1 MKINNSKIILAKFQ
15 DLLKG
20 TNGKSKLLSDKFC
33 SVLEE
38 IPELISFIN
47 EKNKN
52 ISKVILEDLS
62 QEMEIKE
69 YNSGNFIKKVL
80 GKIDDFYMIL
90 SGKVLEFEI
99 KYIRTNMTFKEY
111 ILFLTRL
118 YLLKEEHLYK
128 DCIEKNKENFPI
140 TTFYNYK
147 KNNCKIEN
155 EKNNLESNKDIDI
168 NVISL
173 CNDINTINFNY
184 KEELKKI
191 KNNIKKSEWK
201 KQKHKLKNE
210 NTNYDIMINSFFE
223 LYNHNI
229 NVNAHFLPNETKYSV
244 LIPLFT
250 NKRILEPI
258 SFIGDLNKPQK
269 MKNYKGYIC
278 LNQCFVV
285 YLDKNSI
292 NQNRLIYK
300 VSNRTKC
307 DIIMEKLFK
316 SHYLFKH
323 MNIEF
328 LNNNFAKYLEMITLK
343 KNDILFRQ
351 NEPYKGIYLIT
362 KGSFE
367 LKTNRA
373 YNELN
378 DLNFAILHSL
388 DSYPQYVN
396 NIKNDHINN
405 NKSYSFDKSD
415 QKKLKN
421 YLFGYYNYNSNKN
434 NIMKNPLFSEKA
446 KEKKDIIFCVY
457 KENDILGLG
466 EVYDSKTKINLFTA
480 TCISD
485 EAELFYC
492 PNEILNGLIVDDNI
506 YNKFGTIIEG
516 KTNTFIRCISKY
528 KYIFEKKI
536 EYLINERKNKNKFR
550 NTQMKSF
557 ETIINSVDKNYRRK
571 LICNSS
577 SEYNILQP
585 DNINVK
591 MSIDESN
598 NNNLFQKLKEDKNY
612 VSRIHNLFVKT
623 PRDKPNHIDPKQN
636 ANILVKQGAS
646 NDNNNNIKI
655 SNNRD
660 NPTTLINKFLSLNE
674 NNKEHPHKRLFL
686 VNRYN
691 QNHKNEMPKASSS
704 FFNDNVGIKQRMAEM
719 SRYYSGK
726 SIERN
731 TKHSIISYMDNIY
744 LKNKDSDILDN
755 IDNNKSKNK
764 KELMH
769 KIKERCLS
777 ANKHD
782 GSDKK
787 RILSQNTKSIKNI
800 YQTLKFDDY
809 NKYNKNIRPFSSQN
823 KNIILTQKKLNNNK
837 HKKITIN
844 KFLPTSLFPFVSNSN
859 GNL

>member
-20 TNGKSKLLSDKFC
+20 TNGKTKLLADQFC
-33 SVLEE
+33 AVLEE

-52 ISKVILEDLS
+52 ISKIILEDLS
-62 QEMEIKE
+62 QGMEIKE
-69 YNSGNFIKKVL
+69 YNSGNFIKKVF

-90 SGKVLEFEI
+90 SGKILEFEI

-111 ILFLTRL
+111 ILFLTRI

-128 DCIEKNKENFPI
+128 DCIEKNKENFPVA
-140 TTFYNYK
+140 TFYNYK

-155 EKNNLESNKDIDI
+155 EKNNLESNKDNDI
-168 NVISL
+168 NIISL

-191 KNNIKKSEWK
+191 KNNIKKSEWRK
-201 KQKHKLKNE
+201 EKHKLKNE

-229 NVNAHFLPNETKYSV
+229 NVNANFLPNETKYSV
-244 LIPLFT
+244 LIPLFIK
-250 NKRILEPI
+250 KRILEPI

-285 YLDKNSI
+285 YLDKNSL

-300 VSNRTKC
+300 LSNQTKC

-316 SHYLFKH
+316 SHYIFKN
-323 MNIEF
+323 MNIQF
-328 LNNNFAKYLEMITLK
+328 LKNNFAKYLEMITLK
-343 KNDILFRQ
+343 KNDSLFRQ
-351 NEPYKGIYLIT
+351 NEPYKGIYIIA

-367 LKTNRA
+367 LKTNRT

-378 DLNFAILHSL
+378 DLNFTVLHSL

-405 NKSYSFDKSD
+405 NKSYSFDKRE
-415 QKKLKN
+415 KKKIKN

-434 NIMKNPLFSEKA
+434 TIMKSPLFAEKA

-480 TCISD
+480 TCITN
-485 EAELFYC
+485 EAELFFC
-492 PNEILNGLIVDDNI
+492 PNEILNGIIADDNVLQ
-506 YNKFGTIIEG
+506 KFGTIIEE
-516 KTNTFIRCISKY
+516 KTNAFVRCISKY
-528 KYIFEKKI
+528 KYLFEKKI

-550 NTQMKSF
+550 NEQLKNFEIIYNSF
-557 ETIINSVDKNYRRK
+557 DKKNRRK
-571 LICNSS
+571 LMCNSS

-585 DNINVK
+585 DNKNIK
-591 MSIDESN
+591 ISIDEN
-598 NNNLFQKLKEDKNY
+598 NKNNNLFQKLKEDKNY
-612 VSRIHNLFVKT
+612 VSRIHNLFIKT
-623 PRDKPNHIDPKQN
+623 PRENQNLIDSKQN
-636 ANILVKQGAS
+636 ENILVMQGAS
-646 NDNNNNIKI
+646 NDNNKIKI

-660 NPTTLINKFLSLNE
+660 NPTTLINKFISLNE
-674 NNKEHPHKRLFL
+674 NSKRNHHKKLFL
-686 VNRYN
+686 GNRYN
-691 QNHKNEMPKASSS
+691 QNHKIDMPKASSS
-704 FFNDNVGIKQRMAEM
+704 FFKDNVEIKQRMAEM

-731 TKHSIISYMDNIY
+731 SKNSIISYIENIY
-744 LKNKDSDILDN
+744 LKNKDSDILEN
-755 IDNNKSKNK
+755 IDNNKPKNK
-764 KELMH
+764 KELIH

-782 GSDKK
+782 GNGKK
-787 RILSQNTKSIKNI
+787 RILSQNTKSIKSI
-800 YQTLKFDDY
+800 YQTIKCEDI

-823 KNIILTQKKLNNNK
+823 KNMILSQKKLNNNK

-859 GNL
+859 G

>member
-20 TNGKSKLLSDKFC
+20 TNGKTKLLADQFC
-33 SVLEE
+33 AVLEE

-52 ISKVILEDLS
+52 ISKIILEDLS
-62 QEMEIKE
+62 QGMEIKE
-69 YNSGNFIKKVL
+69 YNSGNFIKKVF

-90 SGKVLEFEI
+90 SGKILEFEI

-128 DCIEKNKENFPI
+128 DCIEKNKENFPVA
-140 TTFYNYK
+140 TFYNYK

-155 EKNNLESNKDIDI
+155 EKNNLESNKDNDI
-168 NVISL
+168 NIISL

-191 KNNIKKSEWK
+191 KNNIKKSEWRK
-201 KQKHKLKNE
+201 EKHKLKNE

-229 NVNAHFLPNETKYSV
+229 NVNANFLPNETKYSV
-244 LIPLFT
+244 LIPLFIK
-250 NKRILEPI
+250 KRILEPI

-285 YLDKNSI
+285 YLDKNSL

-300 VSNRTKC
+300 LSNQTKC

-316 SHYLFKH
+316 SHYIFKN
-323 MNIEF
+323 MNIQF
-328 LNNNFAKYLEMITLK
+328 LKNNFAKYLEMITLK
-343 KNDILFRQ
+343 KNDSLFRQ
-351 NEPYKGIYLIT
+351 NEPYKGIYIIA

-367 LKTNRA
+367 LKTNRT

-378 DLNFAILHSL
+378 DLNFTVLHSL

-405 NKSYSFDKSD
+405 NKSYSFDKRE
-415 QKKLKN
+415 KKKIKN

-434 NIMKNPLFSEKA
+434 TIMKSPLFAEKA

-480 TCISD
+480 TCITN
-485 EAELFYC
+485 EAELFFC
-492 PNEILNGLIVDDNI
+492 PNEILNGIIADDNVLQ
-506 YNKFGTIIEG
+506 KFGTIIEE
-516 KTNTFIRCISKY
+516 KTNAFVRCISKY
-528 KYIFEKKI
+528 KYLFEKKI

-550 NTQMKSF
+550 NEQLKNFEIIYNSF
-557 ETIINSVDKNYRRK
+557 DKKNRRK
-571 LICNSS
+571 LMCNSS

-585 DNINVK
+585 DNKNIK
-591 MSIDESN
+591 ISIDEN
-598 NNNLFQKLKEDKNY
+598 NKNNNLFQKLKEDKNY
-612 VSRIHNLFVKT
+612 VSRIHNLFIKT
-623 PRDKPNHIDPKQN
+623 PRENQNLIDSKQN
-636 ANILVKQGAS
+636 ENILVMQGVS
-646 NDNNNNIKI
+646 NDNNKIKI
-655 SNNRD
+655 NNNRD
-660 NPTTLINKFLSLNE
+660 NPTTLINKFISLNE
-674 NNKEHPHKRLFL
+674 NSKRNHHKKLFL
-686 VNRYN
+686 GNRYN
-691 QNHKNEMPKASSS
+691 QNHKIDMPKASSS
-704 FFNDNVGIKQRMAEM
+704 FFKDNVEIKQRMAEM

-731 TKHSIISYMDNIY
+731 SKNSIISYIENIF
-744 LKNKDSDILDN
+744 LKNKDSDILEN
-755 IDNNKSKNK
+755 IDNNKPKNK
-764 KELMH
+764 KELIH

-782 GSDKK
+782 GSGKK
-787 RILSQNTKSIKNI
+787 RILSQNTKSIKSI
-800 YQTLKFDDY
+800 YQTIKCEDI

-823 KNIILTQKKLNNNK
+823 KNMILSQKKLNNNK

-859 GNL
+859 G

>member
-20 TNGKSKLLSDKFC
+20 TNGKSKLLADKFC
-33 SVLEE
+33 AVLEE

-47 EKNKN
+47 EKDKN
-52 ISKVILEDLS
+52 ISKIILEDLS
-62 QEMEIKE
+62 QGMEIKE

-90 SGKVLEFEI
+90 SGKILEYEI

-128 DCIEKNKENFPI
+128 DCIEKNKENFPVN
-140 TTFYNYK
+140 TFYNYK

-155 EKNNLESNKDIDI
+155 EKNNLVNNKDNDI
-168 NVISL
+168 NIISL

-191 KNNIKKSEWK
+191 KNNIKKSEWR

-229 NVNAHFLPNETKYSV
+229 NVNANFLPNETKYSV
-244 LIPLFT
+244 LIPLFIK
-250 NKRILEPI
+250 KRILEPI

-269 MKNYKGYIC
+269 LKNYIGYIC

-285 YLDKNSI
+285 YLDKKSL

-300 VSNRTKC
+300 LSNQTKC

-316 SHYLFKH
+316 SHYIFKN

-328 LNNNFAKYLEMITLK
+328 LINNFAKYLEMITMK

-351 NEPYKGIYLIT
+351 NEPNKGIYIIT

-367 LKTNRA
+367 LKTKRT

-378 DLNFAILHSL
+378 DLNFIILHSL

-405 NKSYSFDKSD
+405 NKSYSFDKSE
-415 QKKLKN
+415 QKKVKN

-434 NIMKNPLFSEKA
+434 TIMKSPLFSEKA
-446 KEKKDIIFCVY
+446 KEKKDIIFYVY
-457 KENDILGLG
+457 KVNDILGLG

-485 EAELFYC
+485 EAELFFC
-492 PNEILNGLIVDDNI
+492 PNEILNGIIADDNI
-506 YNKFGTIIEG
+506 LNKFGAIIEE
-516 KTNTFIRCISKY
+516 KTNTFVRCISKY

-550 NTQMKSF
+550 NSQMKNY
-557 ETIINSVDKNYRRK
+557 ETIYNSVDKKYRRK
-571 LICNSS
+571 LLCNSS
-577 SEYNILQP
+577 SEYNILHP

-591 MSIDESN
+591 ISIDEN
-598 NNNLFQKLKEDKNY
+598 NKNNNLFQKLKEDKNY
-612 VSRIHNLFVKT
+612 VSRIHNLFIQT
-623 PRDKPNHIDPKQN
+623 PREKQNHIDSKQN
-636 ANILVKQGAS
+636 ENIGAS
-646 NDNNNNIKI
+646 NDNNNIKI

-660 NPTTLINKFLSLNE
+660 NPTTLINKFISLNE
-674 NNKEHPHKRLFL
+674 NSKQHPHKKLFL
-686 VNRYN
+686 GNRYN
-691 QNHKNEMPKASSS
+691 QNHKIEMPKASSS
-704 FFNDNVGIKQRMAEM
+704 FFKDNVGIKQRMAEM

-726 SIERN
+726 NIERN
-731 TKHSIISYMDNIY
+731 SKLSIVSYMDNIY

-755 IDNNKSKNK
+755 IDNNKGKNK

-782 GSDKK
+782 GNEKI

-800 YQTLKFDDY
+800 CQTIKCEDI

-823 KNIILTQKKLNNNK
+823 KNIILSHKKLNNGKN
-837 HKKITIN
+837 KKITIN

-859 GNL
+859 SKL

>member
-20 TNGKSKLLSDKFC
+20 TNGKTKLLADQFC
-33 SVLEE
+33 AVLEE

-52 ISKVILEDLS
+52 ISKIILEDLS
-62 QEMEIKE
+62 QGMEIKE
-69 YNSGNFIKKVL
+69 YNSGNFIKKVF

-90 SGKVLEFEI
+90 SGKILEFEI

-111 ILFLTRL
+111 ILYLTRI

-128 DCIEKNKENFPI
+128 DCIEKNKENFPVA
-140 TTFYNYK
+140 TFYNYK

-155 EKNNLESNKDIDI
+155 EKNNLENNKDNDI
-168 NVISL
+168 NIISL

-191 KNNIKKSEWK
+191 KNNIKKSEWRK
-201 KQKHKLKNE
+201 EKHKLKNE

-229 NVNAHFLPNETKYSV
+229 NVNANFLPNETKYSV
-244 LIPLFT
+244 LIPLFIK
-250 NKRILEPI
+250 KRILEPI

-285 YLDKNSI
+285 YLDKNSL

-300 VSNRTKC
+300 LSNQTKC

-316 SHYLFKH
+316 SHYIFKN
-323 MNIEF
+323 MNIQF
-328 LNNNFAKYLEMITLK
+328 LKNNFAKYLEMITLK
-343 KNDILFRQ
+343 KNDSLFRQ
-351 NEPYKGIYLIT
+351 NEPYKGIYIIA

-367 LKTNRA
+367 LKTNRT

-378 DLNFAILHSL
+378 DLNITVLHSL

-405 NKSYSFDKSD
+405 NKSYSFDKRE
-415 QKKLKN
+415 KKKIKN

-434 NIMKNPLFSEKA
+434 TIMKSPLFAEKA

-480 TCISD
+480 TCITN
-485 EAELFYC
+485 EAELFFC
-492 PNEILNGLIVDDNI
+492 PNEILNGIIADDNVLQ
-506 YNKFGTIIEG
+506 KFGTIIEE
-516 KTNTFIRCISKY
+516 KTNAFVRCISKY
-528 KYIFEKKI
+528 KYLFEKKI

-550 NTQMKSF
+550 NEQLKNFEIIYNSF
-557 ETIINSVDKNYRRK
+557 DKKNRRK
-571 LICNSS
+571 LMCNSS

-585 DNINVK
+585 DNKNIK
-591 MSIDESN
+591 ISIDEN
-598 NNNLFQKLKEDKNY
+598 NKNNNLFQKLKEDKNY
-612 VSRIHNLFVKT
+612 VSRIHNLFIKT
-623 PRDKPNHIDPKQN
+623 PRENQNLIDSKQN
-636 ANILVKQGAS
+636 ENILVMQGAS
-646 NDNNNNIKI
+646 NDNNKIKI
-655 SNNRD
+655 NNNRD
-660 NPTTLINKFLSLNE
+660 NPTTLINKFISLNE
-674 NNKEHPHKRLFL
+674 NSKRNHHKKLFL
-686 VNRYN
+686 GNRYN
-691 QNHKNEMPKASSS
+691 QNHKIDMPKASSS
-704 FFNDNVGIKQRMAEM
+704 FFKDNVEIKQRMAEM

-731 TKHSIISYMDNIY
+731 SKNSIISYIENIY

-755 IDNNKSKNK
+755 IDNNKPKNK
-764 KELMH
+764 KELIH

-782 GSDKK
+782 GSGKK
-787 RILSQNTKSIKNI
+787 RILSQNTKSIKSI
-800 YQTLKFDDY
+800 YQTIKCEDI

-823 KNIILTQKKLNNNK
+823 KNMILSQKKLNNNK

-859 GNL
+859 G

>member
-20 TNGKSKLLSDKFC
+20 TNGKTKLLADQFC
-33 SVLEE
+33 AVLEE

-52 ISKVILEDLS
+52 ISKIILEDLS
-62 QEMEIKE
+62 QGMEIKE
-69 YNSGNFIKKVL
+69 YNSGNFIKKVF

-90 SGKVLEFEI
+90 SGKILEFEI

-111 ILFLTRL
+111 ILFLTRI

-128 DCIEKNKENFPI
+128 DCIEKNKENFPVA
-140 TTFYNYK
+140 TFYNYK

-155 EKNNLESNKDIDI
+155 EKNNLESNKDNDI
-168 NVISL
+168 NIISL

-191 KNNIKKSEWK
+191 KNNIKKSEWRK
-201 KQKHKLKNE
+201 EKHKLKNE

-229 NVNAHFLPNETKYSV
+229 NVNANFLPNETKYSV
-244 LIPLFT
+244 LIPLFIK
-250 NKRILEPI
+250 KRILEPI

-285 YLDKNSI
+285 YLDKNSL

-300 VSNRTKC
+300 LSNQTKC

-316 SHYLFKH
+316 SHYIFKN
-323 MNIEF
+323 MNIQF
-328 LNNNFAKYLEMITLK
+328 LKNNFAKYLEMITLK
-343 KNDILFRQ
+343 KNDSLFRQ
-351 NEPYKGIYLIT
+351 NEPYKGIYIIA

-367 LKTNRA
+367 LKTNRT

-378 DLNFAILHSL
+378 DLNFTVLHSL

-405 NKSYSFDKSD
+405 NKSYSFDKRE
-415 QKKLKN
+415 KKKIKN

-434 NIMKNPLFSEKA
+434 TIMKSPLFAEKA

-480 TCISD
+480 TCITN
-485 EAELFYC
+485 EAELFFC
-492 PNEILNGLIVDDNI
+492 PNEILNGIIADDNVLQ
-506 YNKFGTIIEG
+506 KFGTIIEE
-516 KTNTFIRCISKY
+516 KTNAFVRCISKY
-528 KYIFEKKI
+528 KYLFEKKI

-550 NTQMKSF
+550 NEQLKNFEIIYNSF
-557 ETIINSVDKNYRRK
+557 DKKNRRK
-571 LICNSS
+571 LMCNSS

-585 DNINVK
+585 DNKNIK
-591 MSIDESN
+591 ISIDEN
-598 NNNLFQKLKEDKNY
+598 NKNNNLFQKLKEDKNY
-612 VSRIHNLFVKT
+612 VSRIHNLFIKT
-623 PRDKPNHIDPKQN
+623 PRENQNLIDSKQN
-636 ANILVKQGAS
+636 ENILAMQGVS
-646 NDNNNNIKI
+646 NDNNKIKI
-655 SNNRD
+655 SNSRD
-660 NPTTLINKFLSLNE
+660 NPTTLINKFISLNE
-674 NNKEHPHKRLFL
+674 NSKRNHHKKLFL
-686 VNRYN
+686 GNRYN
-691 QNHKNEMPKASSS
+691 QNHKIDMPKASSS
-704 FFNDNVGIKQRMAEM
+704 FFKDNVEIKQRMAEM

-731 TKHSIISYMDNIY
+731 SKNSIISYIENIY
-744 LKNKDSDILDN
+744 LKNKDSDILEN
-755 IDNNKSKNK
+755 IDNNKPKNK
-764 KELMH
+764 KELIH

-782 GSDKK
+782 GSGKK
-787 RILSQNTKSIKNI
+787 RILSQNTKSIKSI
-800 YQTLKFDDY
+800 YQTIKCEDI

-823 KNIILTQKKLNNNK
+823 KNMILSQKKLNNNK

-859 GNL
+859 G

>member
-20 TNGKSKLLSDKFC
+20 TNGKTKLLADQFC
-33 SVLEE
+33 AVLEE

-52 ISKVILEDLS
+52 ISKIILEDLS
-62 QEMEIKE
+62 QGMEIKE
-69 YNSGNFIKKVL
+69 YNSGNFIKKVF

-90 SGKVLEFEI
+90 SGKILEFEI

-111 ILFLTRL
+111 ILFLTRI

-128 DCIEKNKENFPI
+128 DCIEKNKENFPVA
-140 TTFYNYK
+140 TFYNYK

-155 EKNNLESNKDIDI
+155 EKNNLESNKDNDI
-168 NVISL
+168 NIISL

-191 KNNIKKSEWK
+191 KNNIKKSEWRK
-201 KQKHKLKNE
+201 EKHKLKNE

-229 NVNAHFLPNETKYSV
+229 NVNANFLPNETKYSV
-244 LIPLFT
+244 LIPLFIK
-250 NKRILEPI
+250 KRILEPI

-285 YLDKNSI
+285 YLDKNSL

-300 VSNRTKC
+300 LSNQTKC

-316 SHYLFKH
+316 SHYIFKN
-323 MNIEF
+323 MNIQF
-328 LNNNFAKYLEMITLK
+328 LKNNFAKYLEMITLK
-343 KNDILFRQ
+343 KNDSLFRQ
-351 NEPYKGIYLIT
+351 NEPYKGIYIIA

-367 LKTNRA
+367 LKTNRT

-378 DLNFAILHSL
+378 DLNFTVLHSL

-405 NKSYSFDKSD
+405 NKSYSFDKRE
-415 QKKLKN
+415 KKKIKN

-434 NIMKNPLFSEKA
+434 TIMKSPLFAEKA

-480 TCISD
+480 TCISN
-485 EAELFYC
+485 EAELFFC
-492 PNEILNGLIVDDNI
+492 PNEILNGIIADDNVLQ
-506 YNKFGTIIEG
+506 KFGTIIEE
-516 KTNTFIRCISKY
+516 KTNAFVRCISKY
-528 KYIFEKKI
+528 KYLFEKKI

-550 NTQMKSF
+550 NEQLKNFEIIYNSF
-557 ETIINSVDKNYRRK
+557 DKKNRRK
-571 LICNSS
+571 LMCNSS

-585 DNINVK
+585 DNKNIK
-591 MSIDESN
+591 ISIDEN
-598 NNNLFQKLKEDKNY
+598 NKNNNLFQKLKEDKNY
-612 VSRIHNLFVKT
+612 VSRIHNLFIKT
-623 PRDKPNHIDPKQN
+623 PRENQNLIDSKQN
-636 ANILVKQGAS
+636 ENILVMQGAS
-646 NDNNNNIKI
+646 NDNNKIKI

-660 NPTTLINKFLSLNE
+660 NPTTLINKFISLNE
-674 NNKEHPHKRLFL
+674 NSKRNHHKKLFL
-686 VNRYN
+686 GNRYN
-691 QNHKNEMPKASSS
+691 QNHKIDMPKASSS
-704 FFNDNVGIKQRMAEM
+704 FFKDNVEIKQRMAEM

-731 TKHSIISYMDNIY
+731 SKNSIISYIENIY
-744 LKNKDSDILDN
+744 LKNKDSDILEN
-755 IDNNKSKNK
+755 IDNNKPKNK
-764 KELMH
+764 KELIH

-782 GSDKK
+782 GSGKK
-787 RILSQNTKSIKNI
+787 RILSQNTKSIKSI
-800 YQTLKFDDY
+800 YQTIKCEDI

-823 KNIILTQKKLNNNK
+823 KNMILSQKKLNNNK

-859 GNL
+859 G

>member
-20 TNGKSKLLSDKFC
+20 TNGKTKLLADQFC
-33 SVLEE
+33 AVLEE

-52 ISKVILEDLS
+52 ISKIILEDLS
-62 QEMEIKE
+62 QGMEIKE
-69 YNSGNFIKKVL
+69 YNSGNFIKKVF

-90 SGKVLEFEI
+90 SGKILEFEI

-111 ILFLTRL
+111 ILFLTRI

-128 DCIEKNKENFPI
+128 DCIEKNKENFPVA
-140 TTFYNYK
+140 TFYNYK

-155 EKNNLESNKDIDI
+155 EKNNLENNKDNDI
-168 NVISL
+168 NIISL

-191 KNNIKKSEWK
+191 KNNIKKSEWRK
-201 KQKHKLKNE
+201 EKHKLKNE

-229 NVNAHFLPNETKYSV
+229 NVNANFLPNETKYSV
-244 LIPLFT
+244 LIPLFIK
-250 NKRILEPI
+250 KRILEPI

-285 YLDKNSI
+285 YLDKNSL

-300 VSNRTKC
+300 LSNQTKC

-316 SHYLFKH
+316 SHYIFKN
-323 MNIEF
+323 MNIQF
-328 LNNNFAKYLEMITLK
+328 LKNNFAKYLEMITLK
-343 KNDILFRQ
+343 KNDSLFRQ
-351 NEPYKGIYLIT
+351 NEPYKGIYIIA

-367 LKTNRA
+367 LKTNRT

-378 DLNFAILHSL
+378 DLNFTVLHSL

-405 NKSYSFDKSD
+405 NKSYSFDKRE
-415 QKKLKN
+415 KKKIKN

-434 NIMKNPLFSEKA
+434 TIMKSPLFAEKA

-480 TCISD
+480 TCITN
-485 EAELFYC
+485 EAELFFC
-492 PNEILNGLIVDDNI
+492 PNEILNGIIADDNVLQ
-506 YNKFGTIIEG
+506 KFGTIIEE
-516 KTNTFIRCISKY
+516 KTNAFVRCISKY
-528 KYIFEKKI
+528 KYLFEKKI

-550 NTQMKSF
+550 NEQLKNFEIIYNSF
-557 ETIINSVDKNYRRK
+557 DKKNRRK
-571 LICNSS
+571 LMCNSS

-585 DNINVK
+585 DNKNIK
-591 MSIDESN
+591 ISIDEN
-598 NNNLFQKLKEDKNY
+598 NKNNNLFQKLKEDKNY
-612 VSRIHNLFVKT
+612 VSRIHNLFIKT
-623 PRDKPNHIDPKQN
+623 PRENQNLIDSKQN
-636 ANILVKQGAS
+636 ENILVMQGAS
-646 NDNNNNIKI
+646 NDNNKIKI

-660 NPTTLINKFLSLNE
+660 NPTTLINKFISLNE
-674 NNKEHPHKRLFL
+674 NSKRNHHKKLFL
-686 VNRYN
+686 GNRYN
-691 QNHKNEMPKASSS
+691 QNHKIDMPKASSS
-704 FFNDNVGIKQRMAEM
+704 FFKDNVEIKQRMAEM

-731 TKHSIISYMDNIY
+731 SKNSIISYIENIY
-744 LKNKDSDILDN
+744 LKNKDSDILEN
-755 IDNNKSKNK
+755 IDNNKTKNK
-764 KELMH
+764 KELIH

-782 GSDKK
+782 GSGKK
-787 RILSQNTKSIKNI
+787 RILSQNTKSIKSI
-800 YQTLKFDDY
+800 YQTIKCEDI

-823 KNIILTQKKLNNNK
+823 KNMILSQKKLNNNK

-859 GNL
+859 G

>member
-20 TNGKSKLLSDKFC
+20 TNGKSKLLADKFC
-33 SVLEE
+33 AVLEE

-47 EKNKN
+47 EKDKN
-52 ISKVILEDLS
+52 ISKIILEDLS
-62 QEMEIKE
+62 QGMEIKE

-90 SGKVLEFEI
+90 SGKILEYEI

-128 DCIEKNKENFPI
+128 DCIEKNKENFPVN
-140 TTFYNYK
+140 TFYNYK

-155 EKNNLESNKDIDI
+155 EKNNLVNNKDNDI
-168 NVISL
+168 NIISL

-191 KNNIKKSEWK
+191 KNNIKKSEWR

-229 NVNAHFLPNETKYSV
+229 NVNANFLPNETKYSV
-244 LIPLFT
+244 LIPLFIK
-250 NKRILEPI
+250 KRILEPI

-269 MKNYKGYIC
+269 LKNYIGYIC

-285 YLDKNSI
+285 YLDKKSL

-300 VSNRTKC
+300 LSNQTKC

-316 SHYLFKH
+316 SHYIFKN
-323 MNIEF
+323 MNVEF
-328 LNNNFAKYLEMITLK
+328 LINNFAKYLEMITLK

-351 NEPYKGIYLIT
+351 NEPNKGIYIIT

-367 LKTNRA
+367 LKTKRT

-378 DLNFAILHSL
+378 DLNFIILHSL

-405 NKSYSFDKSD
+405 NKSYSFDKSE
-415 QKKLKN
+415 QKKVKN

-434 NIMKNPLFSEKA
+434 TIMKSPLFSEKA
-446 KEKKDIIFCVY
+446 KEKKDIIFYVY
-457 KENDILGLG
+457 KVNDILGLG

-485 EAELFYC
+485 EAELFFC
-492 PNEILNGLIVDDNI
+492 PNEILNGIIADDNI
-506 YNKFGTIIEG
+506 LNKFGAIIEE
-516 KTNTFIRCISKY
+516 KTNTFVRCISKY

-550 NTQMKSF
+550 NSQMKNY
-557 ETIINSVDKNYRRK
+557 ETIYNSVDKKYRRK
-571 LICNSS
+571 LLCNSS
-577 SEYNILQP
+577 SEYNILHP

-591 MSIDESN
+591 ISIDEN
-598 NNNLFQKLKEDKNY
+598 NKNNNLFQKLKEDKNY
-612 VSRIHNLFVKT
+612 VSRIHNLFIQT
-623 PRDKPNHIDPKQN
+623 PREKQNHIDSKQN
-636 ANILVKQGAS
+636 ENIGAS
-646 NDNNNNIKI
+646 NDNNNIKI

-660 NPTTLINKFLSLNE
+660 NPTTLINKFISLNE
-674 NNKEHPHKRLFL
+674 NSKQHPHKKLFL
-686 VNRYN
+686 GNRYN
-691 QNHKNEMPKASSS
+691 QNHKIEMPKASSS
-704 FFNDNVGIKQRMAEM
+704 FFKDNVGIKQRMAEM

-726 SIERN
+726 NIERN
-731 TKHSIISYMDNIY
+731 SKLSIVSYMDNIY

-755 IDNNKSKNK
+755 IDNNKGKNK

-782 GSDKK
+782 GNEKI

-800 YQTLKFDDY
+800 YQTIKYEDI

-823 KNIILTQKKLNNNK
+823 KNIILSHKKLNNGKN
-837 HKKITIN
+837 KKITIN

-859 GNL
+859 SKL

>member
-20 TNGKSKLLSDKFC
+20 TNGKSKLLVDKFC
-33 SVLEE
+33 AVLEE

-47 EKNKN
+47 EKDKN
-52 ISKVILEDLS
+52 ISKIILEDLS
-62 QEMEIKE
+62 QGMEIKE

-90 SGKVLEFEI
+90 SGKILEYEI

-128 DCIEKNKENFPI
+128 DCIEKNKENFPVN
-140 TTFYNYK
+140 TFYNYK

-155 EKNNLESNKDIDI
+155 EKNNLVNNKDNDI
-168 NVISL
+168 NIISL

-191 KNNIKKSEWK
+191 KNNIKKSEWR

-229 NVNAHFLPNETKYSV
+229 NVNANFLPNETKYSV
-244 LIPLFT
+244 LIPLFIK
-250 NKRILEPI
+250 KRILEPI

-269 MKNYKGYIC
+269 LKNYIGYIC

-285 YLDKNSI
+285 YLDKKSL

-300 VSNRTKC
+300 LSNQTKC

-316 SHYLFKH
+316 SHYIFKN

-328 LNNNFAKYLEMITLK
+328 LINNFAKYLEMITLK

-351 NEPYKGIYLIT
+351 NEPNKGIYIIT

-367 LKTNRA
+367 LKTKRT

-378 DLNFAILHSL
+378 DLNFIILHSL

-405 NKSYSFDKSD
+405 NKSYSFDKSE
-415 QKKLKN
+415 QKKVKN

-434 NIMKNPLFSEKA
+434 TIMKSPLFSEKA
-446 KEKKDIIFCVY
+446 KEKKDIIFYVY
-457 KENDILGLG
+457 KVNDILGLG

-485 EAELFYC
+485 EAELFFC
-492 PNEILNGLIVDDNI
+492 PNEILNGIIADDNI
-506 YNKFGTIIEG
+506 LNKFGAIIEE
-516 KTNTFIRCISKY
+516 KTNTFVRCISKY

-550 NTQMKSF
+550 NSKMKNY
-557 ETIINSVDKNYRRK
+557 ETIYNSVDKKYRRK
-571 LICNSS
+571 LLYNSS
-577 SEYNILQP
+577 SEYNIIHP

-591 MSIDESN
+591 ISIDEN
-598 NNNLFQKLKEDKNY
+598 NKNNNLFQKLKEDKNY
-612 VSRIHNLFVKT
+612 VSRIHNLFIQTSREKQ
-623 PRDKPNHIDPKQN
+623 NHIDSKQN
-636 ANILVKQGAS
+636 ENIGAS
-646 NDNNNNIKI
+646 NDNNNIKI

-660 NPTTLINKFLSLNE
+660 NPTTLINKFISLNE
-674 NNKEHPHKRLFL
+674 NSKQHPHKKLFL
-686 VNRYN
+686 GNRYN
-691 QNHKNEMPKASSS
+691 QNHKIEMPKASSS
-704 FFNDNVGIKQRMAEM
+704 FFKDNVGIKQRMAEM

-726 SIERN
+726 NIERN
-731 TKHSIISYMDNIY
+731 SKLSIVSYMDNIY

-755 IDNNKSKNK
+755 IDNNKGKNK

-782 GSDKK
+782 GNEKI

-800 YQTLKFDDY
+800 YQTIKYEDI

-823 KNIILTQKKLNNNK
+823 KNIILSHKKLNNGKN
-837 HKKITIN
+837 KKITIN

-859 GNL
+859 SKL

>member
-20 TNGKSKLLSDKFC
+20 TNGKSKLLADKFC
-33 SVLEE
+33 AVLEE

-47 EKNKN
+47 EKDKN
-52 ISKVILEDLS
+52 ISKIIIEDLS
-62 QEMEIKE
+62 QGMEIKE

-90 SGKVLEFEI
+90 SGKILEYEI

-128 DCIEKNKENFPI
+128 DCIEKNKENFPVN
-140 TTFYNYK
+140 TFYNYK

-155 EKNNLESNKDIDI
+155 EKNNLVNNKDNDI
-168 NVISL
+168 NIISL

-191 KNNIKKSEWK
+191 KNNIKKSEWR

-229 NVNAHFLPNETKYSV
+229 NVNANFLPNETKYSV
-244 LIPLFT
+244 LIPLFIK
-250 NKRILEPI
+250 KRILEPI

-269 MKNYKGYIC
+269 LKNYIGYIC

-285 YLDKNSI
+285 YLDKKSL

-300 VSNRTKC
+300 LSNQTKC

-316 SHYLFKH
+316 SHYIFKN
-323 MNIEF
+323 MNVEF
-328 LNNNFAKYLEMITLK
+328 LINNFAKYLEMITLK

-351 NEPYKGIYLIT
+351 NEPNKGIYIIT

-367 LKTNRA
+367 LKTKRT

-378 DLNFAILHSL
+378 DLNFIILHSL

-405 NKSYSFDKSD
+405 NKSYSFDKSE
-415 QKKLKN
+415 QKKVKN

-434 NIMKNPLFSEKA
+434 TIMKSPLFSEKA
-446 KEKKDIIFCVY
+446 KEKKDIIFYVY
-457 KENDILGLG
+457 KVNDILGLG

-485 EAELFYC
+485 EAELFFC
-492 PNEILNGLIVDDNI
+492 PNEILNGIIADDNI
-506 YNKFGTIIEG
+506 LNKFGAIIEE
-516 KTNTFIRCISKY
+516 KTNTFVRCISKY

-550 NTQMKSF
+550 NSQMKNY
-557 ETIINSVDKNYRRK
+557 ETIYNSVDKKYRRK
-571 LICNSS
+571 LLCNSS
-577 SEYNILQP
+577 SEYNILHP

-591 MSIDESN
+591 ISIDEN
-598 NNNLFQKLKEDKNY
+598 NKNNNLFQKLKEDKNY
-612 VSRIHNLFVKT
+612 VSRIHNLFIQT
-623 PRDKPNHIDPKQN
+623 PREKQNHIDSKQN
-636 ANILVKQGAS
+636 ENIGAS
-646 NDNNNNIKI
+646 NDNNNIKI

-660 NPTTLINKFLSLNE
+660 NPTTLINKFISLNE
-674 NNKEHPHKRLFL
+674 NSKQHPHKKLFL
-686 VNRYN
+686 GNRYN
-691 QNHKNEMPKASSS
+691 QNHKIEMPKASSS
-704 FFNDNVGIKQRMAEM
+704 FFKDNVGIKQRMAEM

-726 SIERN
+726 NIERN
-731 TKHSIISYMDNIY
+731 SKLSIVSYMDNIY

-755 IDNNKSKNK
+755 IDNNKGKNK

-782 GSDKK
+782 GNEKI

-800 YQTLKFDDY
+800 YQTIKYEDI

-823 KNIILTQKKLNNNK
+823 KNIILSHKKLNNGKN
-837 HKKITIN
+837 KKITIN

-859 GNL
+859 SKL

>member
-20 TNGKSKLLSDKFC
+20 TNGKSKLLADKFC
-33 SVLEE
+33 AVLEE

-47 EKNKN
+47 EKDKN
-52 ISKVILEDLS
+52 ISKIILEDLS
-62 QEMEIKE
+62 QDMEIKE

-90 SGKVLEFEI
+90 SGKILEYEI

-128 DCIEKNKENFPI
+128 DCIEKNKENFPVN
-140 TTFYNYK
+140 TFYNYK

-155 EKNNLESNKDIDI
+155 EKNNLVNNKDNDI
-168 NVISL
+168 NIISL

-191 KNNIKKSEWK
+191 KNNIKKSEWR

-229 NVNAHFLPNETKYSV
+229 NVNANFLPNETKYSV
-244 LIPLFT
+244 LIPLFIK
-250 NKRILEPI
+250 KRILEPI

-269 MKNYKGYIC
+269 LKNYIGYIC

-285 YLDKNSI
+285 YLDKKSL

-300 VSNRTKC
+300 LSNQTKC

-316 SHYLFKH
+316 SHYIFKN
-323 MNIEF
+323 MNVEF
-328 LNNNFAKYLEMITLK
+328 LINNFAKYLEMITLK

-351 NEPYKGIYLIT
+351 NEPNKGIYIIT

-367 LKTNRA
+367 LKTKRT

-378 DLNFAILHSL
+378 DLNFIILHSL

-405 NKSYSFDKSD
+405 NKSYSFDKSE
-415 QKKLKN
+415 QKKVKN

-434 NIMKNPLFSEKA
+434 TIMKSPLFSEKA
-446 KEKKDIIFCVY
+446 KEKKDIIFYVY
-457 KENDILGLG
+457 KVNDILGLG

-485 EAELFYC
+485 EAELFFC
-492 PNEILNGLIVDDNI
+492 PNEILNGIIADDNI
-506 YNKFGTIIEG
+506 LNKFGAIIEE
-516 KTNTFIRCISKY
+516 KTNTFVRCISKY

-550 NTQMKSF
+550 NSQMKNY
-557 ETIINSVDKNYRRK
+557 ETIYNSVDKKYRRK
-571 LICNSS
+571 LLCNSS
-577 SEYNILQP
+577 SEYNILHP

-591 MSIDESN
+591 ISIDEN
-598 NNNLFQKLKEDKNY
+598 NKNNNLFQKLKEDKNY
-612 VSRIHNLFVKT
+612 VSRIHNLFIQT
-623 PRDKPNHIDPKQN
+623 PREKQNHIDSKQN
-636 ANILVKQGAS
+636 ENIGAS
-646 NDNNNNIKI
+646 NDNNNIKI

-660 NPTTLINKFLSLNE
+660 NPTTLINKFISLNE
-674 NNKEHPHKRLFL
+674 NSKQHPHKKLFL
-686 VNRYN
+686 GNRYN
-691 QNHKNEMPKASSS
+691 QNHKIEMPKASSS
-704 FFNDNVGIKQRMAEM
+704 FFKDNVGIKQRMAEM

-726 SIERN
+726 NIERN
-731 TKHSIISYMDNIY
+731 SKLSIVSYMDNIY
-744 LKNKDSDILDN
+744 LKNKNSDILDN
-755 IDNNKSKNK
+755 IDNNKGKNK

-782 GSDKK
+782 GNEKI

-800 YQTLKFDDY
+800 CQTIKCEDI
-809 NKYNKNIRPFSSQN
+809 NKYNKNIRPFSSLN
-823 KNIILTQKKLNNNK
+823 KNIILSHKKLNNSKN
-837 HKKITIN
+837 KKITIN

-859 GNL
+859 SKL

>member
-1 MKINNSKIILAKFQ
+1 MKRI
-15 DLLKG
+15 
-20 TNGKSKLLSDKFC
+20 
-33 SVLEE
+33 
-38 IPELISFIN
+38 
-47 EKNKN
+47 
-52 ISKVILEDLS
+52 
-62 QEMEIKE
+62 
-69 YNSGNFIKKVL
+69 NSGNFIKKVF

-90 SGKVLEFEI
+90 SGKILEFEI

-111 ILFLTRL
+111 ILFLTRI

-128 DCIEKNKENFPI
+128 DCIEKNKENFPVA
-140 TTFYNYK
+140 TFYNYK

-155 EKNNLESNKDIDI
+155 EKNNLESNKDNDI
-168 NVISL
+168 NIISL

-191 KNNIKKSEWK
+191 KNNIKKSEWRK
-201 KQKHKLKNE
+201 EKHKLKNE

-223 LYNHNI
+223 L
-229 NVNAHFLPNETKYSV
+229 
-244 LIPLFT
+244 IPLFIK
-250 NKRILEPI
+250 KRILEPI

-285 YLDKNSI
+285 YLDKNSL

-300 VSNRTKC
+300 LSNQTKC

-316 SHYLFKH
+316 SHYIFKN
-323 MNIEF
+323 MNIQF
-328 LNNNFAKYLEMITLK
+328 LKNNFAKYLEMITLK
-343 KNDILFRQ
+343 KNESLFRQ
-351 NEPYKGIYLIT
+351 NEPYKGIYIIA

-367 LKTNRA
+367 LKTNRT

-378 DLNFAILHSL
+378 DLNFTVLHSL

-405 NKSYSFDKSD
+405 NKSYSFDKRE
-415 QKKLKN
+415 KKKIKN

-434 NIMKNPLFSEKA
+434 TIMKSPLFAEKA

-480 TCISD
+480 TCITN
-485 EAELFYC
+485 EAELFFC
-492 PNEILNGLIVDDNI
+492 PNEILNGIIADDNVLQ
-506 YNKFGTIIEG
+506 KFGTIIEE
-516 KTNTFIRCISKY
+516 KTNAFVRCISKY
-528 KYIFEKKI
+528 KYLFEKKI

-550 NTQMKSF
+550 NEQLKNFEIIYNSF
-557 ETIINSVDKNYRRK
+557 DKKNRRK
-571 LICNSS
+571 LMCNSS

-585 DNINVK
+585 DNKNIK
-591 MSIDESN
+591 ISIDEN
-598 NNNLFQKLKEDKNY
+598 NKNNNLFQKLKEDKNY
-612 VSRIHNLFVKT
+612 VSRIHNLFIKT
-623 PRDKPNHIDPKQN
+623 PRENQNLIDAKQN
-636 ANILVKQGAS
+636 ENILVMQGAS
-646 NDNNNNIKI
+646 NDNNKIKI

-660 NPTTLINKFLSLNE
+660 NPTTLINKFISLNE
-674 NNKEHPHKRLFL
+674 NSKRNHHKKLFL
-686 VNRYN
+686 GNRYN
-691 QNHKNEMPKASSS
+691 QNHKIDMPKASSS
-704 FFNDNVGIKQRMAEM
+704 FFKDNVEIKQRMAEM

-731 TKHSIISYMDNIY
+731 SKNSIISYIENIY
-744 LKNKDSDILDN
+744 LKNKDSDILEN
-755 IDNNKSKNK
+755 IDNNKPKNK
-764 KELMH
+764 KELIH

-782 GSDKK
+782 GSGKK
-787 RILSQNTKSIKNI
+787 RILSQNTKSIKSI
-800 YQTLKFDDY
+800 YQTIKCEDI

-823 KNIILTQKKLNNNK
+823 KNMILSQKKLNNNK

-859 GNL
+859 G

>member
-20 TNGKSKLLSDKFC
+20 TNGKTKLLADQFC
-33 SVLEE
+33 AVLEE

-52 ISKVILEDLS
+52 ISKIILEDLS
-62 QEMEIKE
+62 QGMEIKE
-69 YNSGNFIKKVL
+69 YNSGNFIKKVF

-90 SGKVLEFEI
+90 SGKILEFEI

-111 ILFLTRL
+111 ILFLTRI

-128 DCIEKNKENFPI
+128 DCIEKNKENFPVA
-140 TTFYNYK
+140 TFYNYK

-155 EKNNLESNKDIDI
+155 EKNNLENNKDNDI
-168 NVISL
+168 NIISL

-191 KNNIKKSEWK
+191 KNNIKKSEWRK
-201 KQKHKLKNE
+201 EKHKLKNE

-229 NVNAHFLPNETKYSV
+229 NVNANFLPNETKYSV
-244 LIPLFT
+244 LIPLFIK
-250 NKRILEPI
+250 KRILEPI

-285 YLDKNSI
+285 YLDKNSL

-300 VSNRTKC
+300 LSNQTKC

-316 SHYLFKH
+316 SHYIFKN
-323 MNIEF
+323 MNIQF
-328 LNNNFAKYLEMITLK
+328 LKNNFAKYLEMITLK
-343 KNDILFRQ
+343 KNDSLFRQ
-351 NEPYKGIYLIT
+351 NEPYKGIYIIA

-367 LKTNRA
+367 LKTNRT

-378 DLNFAILHSL
+378 DLNFTVLHSL

-405 NKSYSFDKSD
+405 NKSYSFDKRE
-415 QKKLKN
+415 KKKIKN

-434 NIMKNPLFSEKA
+434 TIMKSPLFAEKA

-480 TCISD
+480 TCITN
-485 EAELFYC
+485 EAELFFC
-492 PNEILNGLIVDDNI
+492 PNEILNGIIADDNVLQ
-506 YNKFGTIIEG
+506 KFGTIIEE
-516 KTNTFIRCISKY
+516 KTNAFVRCISKY
-528 KYIFEKKI
+528 KYLFEKKI

-550 NTQMKSF
+550 NEQLKNFEIIYNSF
-557 ETIINSVDKNYRRK
+557 DKKNRRK
-571 LICNSS
+571 LMCNSS

-585 DNINVK
+585 DNKNIK
-591 MSIDESN
+591 ISIDEN
-598 NNNLFQKLKEDKNY
+598 NKNNNLFQKLKEDKNY
-612 VSRIHNLFVKT
+612 VSRIHNLFIKT
-623 PRDKPNHIDPKQN
+623 PRENQNLIDSKQN
-636 ANILVKQGAS
+636 ENILVMQGAS
-646 NDNNNNIKI
+646 NDNNKIKI

-660 NPTTLINKFLSLNE
+660 NPTTLINKFISLNE
-674 NNKEHPHKRLFL
+674 NSKRNHHKKLFL
-686 VNRYN
+686 GNRYN
-691 QNHKNEMPKASSS
+691 QNHKIDMPKASSS
-704 FFNDNVGIKQRMAEM
+704 FFKDNVEIKQRMAEM

-731 TKHSIISYMDNIY
+731 SKNSIISYIENIY
-744 LKNKDSDILDN
+744 LKNKDSDILEN
-755 IDNNKSKNK
+755 IDNNKPKNK
-764 KELMH
+764 KELIH

-782 GSDKK
+782 GSGKK
-787 RILSQNTKSIKNI
+787 RILSQNTKSIKSI
-800 YQTLKFDDY
+800 YQTIKCEDI

-823 KNIILTQKKLNNNK
+823 KNMILSQKKLNNNK

-859 GNL
+859 G

>member
-20 TNGKSKLLSDKFC
+20 TNGKSKLLADKFC
-33 SVLEE
+33 AVLEE

-47 EKNKN
+47 EKDKN
-52 ISKVILEDLS
+52 ISKIILEDLS
-62 QEMEIKE
+62 QGMEIKE

-90 SGKVLEFEI
+90 SGKILEYGI

-128 DCIEKNKENFPI
+128 DCIEKNKENFPVN
-140 TTFYNYK
+140 TFYNYK

-155 EKNNLESNKDIDI
+155 EKNNLVNNKDNDI
-168 NVISL
+168 NIISL

-191 KNNIKKSEWK
+191 KNNIKKSEWR

-229 NVNAHFLPNETKYSV
+229 NVNAKIFPNETKYSV
-244 LIPLFT
+244 LIPLFIK
-250 NKRILEPI
+250 KRILEPI

-269 MKNYKGYIC
+269 LKNYIGYIC

-285 YLDKNSI
+285 YLDKKSL

-300 VSNRTKC
+300 LSNQTKC

-316 SHYLFKH
+316 SHYIFKN

-328 LNNNFAKYLEMITLK
+328 LINNFAKYLEMITMK

-351 NEPYKGIYLIT
+351 NEPNKGIYIIT

-367 LKTNRA
+367 LKTKRT

-378 DLNFAILHSL
+378 DLNFIILHSL

-405 NKSYSFDKSD
+405 NKSYSFDKSE
-415 QKKLKN
+415 QKKVKN

-434 NIMKNPLFSEKA
+434 TIMKSPLFSEKA
-446 KEKKDIIFCVY
+446 KEKKDIIFYVY
-457 KENDILGLG
+457 KVNDILGLG

-485 EAELFYC
+485 EAELFFC
-492 PNEILNGLIVDDNI
+492 PNEILNGIIADDNI
-506 YNKFGTIIEG
+506 LNKFGAIIEE
-516 KTNTFIRCISKY
+516 KTNTFVRCISKY

-550 NTQMKSF
+550 NSQMKNY
-557 ETIINSVDKNYRRK
+557 ETIYNSVDKKYRRK
-571 LICNSS
+571 LLCNSS
-577 SEYNILQP
+577 SEYNIIHP

-591 MSIDESN
+591 ISIDEN
-598 NNNLFQKLKEDKNY
+598 NKNNNLFQKLKEDKNY
-612 VSRIHNLFVKT
+612 VSRIHNLFIQT
-623 PRDKPNHIDPKQN
+623 PREKQNHIDSKQN
-636 ANILVKQGAS
+636 ENIGAS
-646 NDNNNNIKI
+646 NDKNNIKI

-660 NPTTLINKFLSLNE
+660 NPTTLINKFISLNE
-674 NNKEHPHKRLFL
+674 NSKQHPHKKLFL
-686 VNRYN
+686 GNRYN
-691 QNHKNEMPKASSS
+691 QNHKIEMPKASSS
-704 FFNDNVGIKQRMAEM
+704 FFKDNVGIKQRMAEM

-726 SIERN
+726 NIERN
-731 TKHSIISYMDNIY
+731 SKLSIVSYMDNIY

-755 IDNNKSKNK
+755 IDNNKGKNK

-782 GSDKK
+782 GNEKI

-800 YQTLKFDDY
+800 YQTIKYEDI

-823 KNIILTQKKLNNNK
+823 KNIILSHKKLNNGKN
-837 HKKITIN
+837 KKITIN

-859 GNL
+859 SKL

>member
-20 TNGKSKLLSDKFC
+20 TNGKTKLLADQFC
-33 SVLEE
+33 AVLEE

-52 ISKVILEDLS
+52 ISKIILEDLS
-62 QEMEIKE
+62 QGMEIKE
-69 YNSGNFIKKVL
+69 YNSGNFIKKVF

-90 SGKVLEFEI
+90 SGKILEFEI

-111 ILFLTRL
+111 ILFLTRI

-128 DCIEKNKENFPI
+128 DCIEKNKENFPVA
-140 TTFYNYK
+140 TFYNYK

-155 EKNNLESNKDIDI
+155 EKNNLESNKDNDI
-168 NVISL
+168 NIISL

-191 KNNIKKSEWK
+191 KNNIKKSEWRK
-201 KQKHKLKNE
+201 EKHKLKNE

-229 NVNAHFLPNETKYSV
+229 NVNANFLPNETKYSV
-244 LIPLFT
+244 LIPLFIK
-250 NKRILEPI
+250 KRILEPI

-285 YLDKNSI
+285 YLDKNSL

-300 VSNRTKC
+300 LSNQTKC

-316 SHYLFKH
+316 SHYIFKN
-323 MNIEF
+323 MNIQF
-328 LNNNFAKYLEMITLK
+328 LKNNFAKYLEMITLK
-343 KNDILFRQ
+343 KNDSLFRQ
-351 NEPYKGIYLIT
+351 NEPYKGIYIIA

-367 LKTNRA
+367 LKTNRT

-378 DLNFAILHSL
+378 DLNFTVLHSL

-405 NKSYSFDKSD
+405 NKSYSFDKRE
-415 QKKLKN
+415 KKKIKN

-434 NIMKNPLFSEKA
+434 TIMKSPLFAEKA

-480 TCISD
+480 TCITN
-485 EAELFYC
+485 EAELFFC
-492 PNEILNGLIVDDNI
+492 PNEILNGIIADDNVLQ
-506 YNKFGTIIEG
+506 KFGTIIEE
-516 KTNTFIRCISKY
+516 KTNAFVRCISKY
-528 KYIFEKKI
+528 KYLFEKKI

-550 NTQMKSF
+550 NEQLKNFEIIYNSF
-557 ETIINSVDKNYRRK
+557 DKKNRRK
-571 LICNSS
+571 LMCNSS

-585 DNINVK
+585 DNKNIK
-591 MSIDESN
+591 ISIDEN
-598 NNNLFQKLKEDKNY
+598 NKNNNLFQKLKEDKNY
-612 VSRIHNLFVKT
+612 VSRIHNLFIKT
-623 PRDKPNHIDPKQN
+623 PRENQNLIDAKQN
-636 ANILVKQGAS
+636 ENILVMQGAS
-646 NDNNNNIKI
+646 NDNNKIKI

-660 NPTTLINKFLSLNE
+660 NPTTLINKFISLNE
-674 NNKEHPHKRLFL
+674 NSKRNHHKKLFL
-686 VNRYN
+686 GNRYN
-691 QNHKNEMPKASSS
+691 QNHKIDMPKASSS
-704 FFNDNVGIKQRMAEM
+704 FFKDNVEIKQRMAEM

-726 SIERN
+726 NIERN
-731 TKHSIISYMDNIY
+731 SKNSIISYIENIY

-755 IDNNKSKNK
+755 IDNNKPKNK
-764 KELMH
+764 KELIH

-782 GSDKK
+782 GSGKK
-787 RILSQNTKSIKNI
+787 RILSQNTKSIKSI
-800 YQTLKFDDY
+800 YQTIKCEDI

-823 KNIILTQKKLNNNK
+823 KNMILSQKKLNNNK

-859 GNL
+859 G

>member
-20 TNGKSKLLSDKFC
+20 TNGKSKLLADKFC
-33 SVLEE
+33 AVLEE

-47 EKNKN
+47 EKDKN
-52 ISKVILEDLS
+52 ISKIILEDLS
-62 QEMEIKE
+62 QGMEIKE

-90 SGKVLEFEI
+90 SGKILEYGI

-128 DCIEKNKENFPI
+128 DCIEKNKENFPVN
-140 TTFYNYK
+140 TFYNYK

-155 EKNNLESNKDIDI
+155 EKNNLVNNKDNDI
-168 NVISL
+168 NIISL

-191 KNNIKKSEWK
+191 KNNIKKSEWR

-229 NVNAHFLPNETKYSV
+229 NVNANFLPNETKYSV
-244 LIPLFT
+244 LIPLFIK
-250 NKRILEPI
+250 KRILEPI

-269 MKNYKGYIC
+269 LKNYIGYIC

-285 YLDKNSI
+285 YLDKKSL

-300 VSNRTKC
+300 LSNQTKC

-316 SHYLFKH
+316 SHYIFKN
-323 MNIEF
+323 MNVEF
-328 LNNNFAKYLEMITLK
+328 LRNNFAKYLEMITLK

-351 NEPYKGIYLIT
+351 NEPNKGIYIIT

-367 LKTNRA
+367 LKTKRT

-378 DLNFAILHSL
+378 DLNFIILHSL

-405 NKSYSFDKSD
+405 NKSYSFDKSE
-415 QKKLKN
+415 QKKVKN

-434 NIMKNPLFSEKA
+434 TIMKSPLFSEKA
-446 KEKKDIIFCVY
+446 KEKKDIIFYVY
-457 KENDILGLG
+457 KVNDILGLG

-485 EAELFYC
+485 EAELFFC
-492 PNEILNGLIVDDNI
+492 PNEILNGIIADDNI
-506 YNKFGTIIEG
+506 LNKFGAIIEE
-516 KTNTFIRCISKY
+516 KTNTFVRCISKY

-550 NTQMKSF
+550 NSQMKNY
-557 ETIINSVDKNYRRK
+557 ETIYNSVDKKYRRK
-571 LICNSS
+571 LLCNSS
-577 SEYNILQP
+577 SEYNILHP

-591 MSIDESN
+591 ISIDEN
-598 NNNLFQKLKEDKNY
+598 NKNNNLFQKLKEDKNY
-612 VSRIHNLFVKT
+612 VSRIHNLFIQT
-623 PRDKPNHIDPKQN
+623 PREKQNHIDSKQN
-636 ANILVKQGAS
+636 ENIGAS
-646 NDNNNNIKI
+646 NDNNNIKI

-660 NPTTLINKFLSLNE
+660 NPTTLINKFISLNE
-674 NNKEHPHKRLFL
+674 NSKQHPHKKLFL
-686 VNRYN
+686 GNRYN
-691 QNHKNEMPKASSS
+691 QNHKIEMPTASSS
-704 FFNDNVGIKQRMAEM
+704 FFKDNVGIKQRMAEM

-726 SIERN
+726 NIERN
-731 TKHSIISYMDNIY
+731 SKLSIVSYMDNIY

-755 IDNNKSKNK
+755 IDNNKGKNK

-782 GSDKK
+782 GNEKI

-800 YQTLKFDDY
+800 YQTIKYEDI

-823 KNIILTQKKLNNNK
+823 KNIILSHKKLNNGKN
-837 HKKITIN
+837 KKITIN

-859 GNL
+859 SKL

>member
-20 TNGKSKLLSDKFC
+20 TNGKTKLLADQFC
-33 SVLEE
+33 AVLEE

-52 ISKVILEDLS
+52 ISKIILEDLS
-62 QEMEIKE
+62 QGMEIKE
-69 YNSGNFIKKVL
+69 YNSGNFIKKVF

-90 SGKVLEFEI
+90 SGKILEFEI

-111 ILFLTRL
+111 ILFLTRI

-128 DCIEKNKENFPI
+128 DCIEKNKENFPVA
-140 TTFYNYK
+140 TFYNYK

-155 EKNNLESNKDIDI
+155 EKNNLESNKDNDI
-168 NVISL
+168 NIISL

-191 KNNIKKSEWK
+191 KNNIKKSEWRK
-201 KQKHKLKNE
+201 EKHKLKNE

-229 NVNAHFLPNETKYSV
+229 NVNANFLPNETKYSV
-244 LIPLFT
+244 LIPLFIK
-250 NKRILEPI
+250 KRILEPI

-285 YLDKNSI
+285 YLDKNSL

-300 VSNRTKC
+300 LSNQTKC

-316 SHYLFKH
+316 SHYIFKN
-323 MNIEF
+323 MNIQF
-328 LNNNFAKYLEMITLK
+328 LKNNFAKYLEMITLK
-343 KNDILFRQ
+343 KNDSLFRQ
-351 NEPYKGIYLIT
+351 NEPYKGIYIIA

-367 LKTNRA
+367 LKTNRT

-378 DLNFAILHSL
+378 DLNFTVLHSL

-405 NKSYSFDKSD
+405 NKSYSFDKRE
-415 QKKLKN
+415 KKKIKN

-434 NIMKNPLFSEKA
+434 TIMKSPLFAEKA

-480 TCISD
+480 TCITN
-485 EAELFYC
+485 EAELFFC
-492 PNEILNGLIVDDNI
+492 PNEILNGIIADDNVLQ
-506 YNKFGTIIEG
+506 KFGTIIEE
-516 KTNTFIRCISKY
+516 KTNAFVRCISKY
-528 KYIFEKKI
+528 KYLFEKKI

-550 NTQMKSF
+550 NEQLKNFEIIYNSF
-557 ETIINSVDKNYRRK
+557 DKKNRRK
-571 LICNSS
+571 LMCNSS

-585 DNINVK
+585 DNKNIK
-591 MSIDESN
+591 ISIDEN
-598 NNNLFQKLKEDKNY
+598 NKNNNLFQKLKEDKNY
-612 VSRIHNLFVKT
+612 VSRIHNLFIKT
-623 PRDKPNHIDPKQN
+623 PRENQNLIDSKQN
-636 ANILVKQGAS
+636 ENILVMQGAS
-646 NDNNNNIKI
+646 NDNNKIKI
-655 SNNRD
+655 NNNRD
-660 NPTTLINKFLSLNE
+660 NPTTLINKFISLNE
-674 NNKEHPHKRLFL
+674 NSKRNHHKKLFL
-686 VNRYN
+686 GNRYN
-691 QNHKNEMPKASSS
+691 QNHKIDMPKASSS
-704 FFNDNVGIKQRMAEM
+704 FFKDNVEIKQRMAEM

-731 TKHSIISYMDNIY
+731 SKNSIISYIENIY
-744 LKNKDSDILDN
+744 LKNKDSDILEN
-755 IDNNKSKNK
+755 IDNNKPKNK
-764 KELMH
+764 KELIH

-782 GSDKK
+782 GSGKK
-787 RILSQNTKSIKNI
+787 RILSQNTKSIKSI
-800 YQTLKFDDY
+800 YQTIKCEDI

-823 KNIILTQKKLNNNK
+823 KNMILSQKKLNNNK

-859 GNL
+859 G

>member
-20 TNGKSKLLSDKFC
+20 TNGKTKLLADQFC
-33 SVLEE
+33 AVLEE

-52 ISKVILEDLS
+52 ISKIILEDLS
-62 QEMEIKE
+62 QGMEIKE
-69 YNSGNFIKKVL
+69 YNSGNFIKKVF

-90 SGKVLEFEI
+90 SGKILEFEI

-111 ILFLTRL
+111 ILFLTRI

-128 DCIEKNKENFPI
+128 DCIEKNKENFPVA
-140 TTFYNYK
+140 TFYNYK

-155 EKNNLESNKDIDI
+155 EKNNLESNKDNDI
-168 NVISL
+168 NIISL

-191 KNNIKKSEWK
+191 KNNIKKSEWRK
-201 KQKHKLKNE
+201 EKHKLKNE

-229 NVNAHFLPNETKYSV
+229 NVNANFLPNETKYSV
-244 LIPLFT
+244 LIPLFIK
-250 NKRILEPI
+250 KRILEPI

-285 YLDKNSI
+285 YLDKNSL

-300 VSNRTKC
+300 LSNQTKC

-316 SHYLFKH
+316 SHYIFKN
-323 MNIEF
+323 MNIQF
-328 LNNNFAKYLEMITLK
+328 LKNNFAKYLEMITLK
-343 KNDILFRQ
+343 KNDSLFRQ
-351 NEPYKGIYLIT
+351 NEPYKGIYIIA

-367 LKTNRA
+367 LKTNRT

-378 DLNFAILHSL
+378 DLNFTVLHSL

-405 NKSYSFDKSD
+405 NKSYSFDKRE
-415 QKKLKN
+415 KKKIKN

-434 NIMKNPLFSEKA
+434 TIMKSPLFAEKA

-480 TCISD
+480 TCITN
-485 EAELFYC
+485 EAELFFC
-492 PNEILNGLIVDDNI
+492 PNEILNGIIADDNVLQ
-506 YNKFGTIIEG
+506 KFGTIIEE
-516 KTNTFIRCISKY
+516 KTNAFVRCISKY
-528 KYIFEKKI
+528 KYLFEKKI

-550 NTQMKSF
+550 NEQLKNFEIIYNSF
-557 ETIINSVDKNYRRK
+557 DKKNRRK
-571 LICNSS
+571 LMCNSS

-585 DNINVK
+585 DNKNIK
-591 MSIDESN
+591 ISIDEN
-598 NNNLFQKLKEDKNY
+598 NKNNNLFQKLKEDKNY
-612 VSRIHNLFVKT
+612 VSRIHNLFIKT
-623 PRDKPNHIDPKQN
+623 PRENQNLIDSKQN
-636 ANILVKQGAS
+636 ENILVMQGAS
-646 NDNNNNIKI
+646 NDNNKIKI

-660 NPTTLINKFLSLNE
+660 NPTTLINKFISLNE
-674 NNKEHPHKRLFL
+674 NSKRNHHKKLFL
-686 VNRYN
+686 GNRYN
-691 QNHKNEMPKASSS
+691 QNHKIDMPKASSS
-704 FFNDNVGIKQRMAEM
+704 FFKDNVEIKQRMAEM

-731 TKHSIISYMDNIY
+731 SKNSIISYIENIY
-744 LKNKDSDILDN
+744 LKNKDSDILEN
-755 IDNNKSKNK
+755 IDNNKPKNK
-764 KELMH
+764 KELIH

-782 GSDKK
+782 GSGKK
-787 RILSQNTKSIKNI
+787 RILSQNTKSIKSI
-800 YQTLKFDDY
+800 YQTIKCEDI

-823 KNIILTQKKLNNNK
+823 KNMILSQKKLNNNK

-859 GNL
+859 G

>member
-20 TNGKSKLLSDKFC
+20 TNGKTKLLADQFC
-33 SVLEE
+33 AVLEE

-52 ISKVILEDLS
+52 ISKIILEDLS
-62 QEMEIKE
+62 QGMEIKE
-69 YNSGNFIKKVL
+69 YNSGNFIKKVF

-90 SGKVLEFEI
+90 SGKILEFEI

-111 ILFLTRL
+111 ILFLTRI

-128 DCIEKNKENFPI
+128 DCIEKNKENFPVA
-140 TTFYNYK
+140 TFYNYK

-155 EKNNLESNKDIDI
+155 EKNNLESNKDNDI
-168 NVISL
+168 NIISL

-191 KNNIKKSEWK
+191 KNNIKKSEWRK
-201 KQKHKLKNE
+201 EKHKLKNE

-229 NVNAHFLPNETKYSV
+229 NVNANFLPNETKYSV
-244 LIPLFT
+244 LIPLFIK
-250 NKRILEPI
+250 KRILEPI
-258 SFIGDLNKPQK
+258 SFIGNLNKPQK

-285 YLDKNSI
+285 YLDKNSL

-300 VSNRTKC
+300 LSNQTKC

-316 SHYLFKH
+316 SHYIFKN
-323 MNIEF
+323 MNIQF
-328 LNNNFAKYLEMITLK
+328 LKNNFAKYLEMITLK
-343 KNDILFRQ
+343 KNDSLFRQ
-351 NEPYKGIYLIT
+351 NEPYKGIYIIA

-367 LKTNRA
+367 LKTNRT

-378 DLNFAILHSL
+378 DLNFTVLHSL

-405 NKSYSFDKSD
+405 NKSYSFDKRE
-415 QKKLKN
+415 KKKIKN

-434 NIMKNPLFSEKA
+434 TIMKSPLFAEKA
-446 KEKKDIIFCVY
+446 KEKKNIIFCVY

-480 TCISD
+480 TCITN
-485 EAELFYC
+485 EAELFFC
-492 PNEILNGLIVDDNI
+492 PNEILNGIIADDNVLQ
-506 YNKFGTIIEG
+506 KFGTIIEE
-516 KTNTFIRCISKY
+516 KTNAFVRCISKY
-528 KYIFEKKI
+528 KYLFEKKI

-550 NTQMKSF
+550 NEQLKNFEIIYNSF
-557 ETIINSVDKNYRRK
+557 DKKNRRK
-571 LICNSS
+571 LMCNSS

-585 DNINVK
+585 DNKNIK
-591 MSIDESN
+591 ISIDEN
-598 NNNLFQKLKEDKNY
+598 NKNNNLFQKLKEDKNY
-612 VSRIHNLFVKT
+612 VSRIHNLFIKT
-623 PRDKPNHIDPKQN
+623 PRENQNLIDAKQN
-636 ANILVKQGAS
+636 ENILVMQGAS
-646 NDNNNNIKI
+646 NDNNKIKI

-660 NPTTLINKFLSLNE
+660 NPTTLINKFISLNE
-674 NNKEHPHKRLFL
+674 NSKRNHHKKLFL
-686 VNRYN
+686 GNRYN
-691 QNHKNEMPKASSS
+691 QNHKIDMPKASSS
-704 FFNDNVGIKQRMAEM
+704 FFKDNVEIKQRMAEM

-731 TKHSIISYMDNIY
+731 SKNSIISYIENIY
-744 LKNKDSDILDN
+744 LKNKDSDILEN
-755 IDNNKSKNK
+755 IDNNKPKNK
-764 KELMH
+764 KELIH

-782 GSDKK
+782 GSGKK
-787 RILSQNTKSIKNI
+787 RILSQNTKSIKSI
-800 YQTLKFDDY
+800 YQTIKCEDI

-823 KNIILTQKKLNNNK
+823 KNMILSQKKLNNNK

-859 GNL
+859 G

>member
-20 TNGKSKLLSDKFC
+20 TNGKTKLLADQFC
-33 SVLEE
+33 AVLEE

-52 ISKVILEDLS
+52 ISKIILEDLS
-62 QEMEIKE
+62 QGMEIKE
-69 YNSGNFIKKVL
+69 YNSGNFIKKVF

-90 SGKVLEFEI
+90 SGKILEFEI

-128 DCIEKNKENFPI
+128 DCIEKNKENFPVA
-140 TTFYNYK
+140 TFYNYK

-155 EKNNLESNKDIDI
+155 EKNNLENNKDNDI
-168 NVISL
+168 NIISL

-191 KNNIKKSEWK
+191 KNNIKKSEWRK
-201 KQKHKLKNE
+201 EKHKLKNE

-229 NVNAHFLPNETKYSV
+229 NVNANFLPNETKYSV
-244 LIPLFT
+244 LIPLFIK
-250 NKRILEPI
+250 KRILEPI

-285 YLDKNSI
+285 YLDKNSL

-300 VSNRTKC
+300 LSNQTKC

-316 SHYLFKH
+316 SHYIFKN
-323 MNIEF
+323 MNIQF
-328 LNNNFAKYLEMITLK
+328 LKNNFAKYLEMITLK
-343 KNDILFRQ
+343 KNDSLFRQ
-351 NEPYKGIYLIT
+351 NEPYKGIYIIA

-367 LKTNRA
+367 LKTNRT

-378 DLNFAILHSL
+378 DLNFTVLHSL

-405 NKSYSFDKSD
+405 NKSYSFDKRE
-415 QKKLKN
+415 KKKIKN

-434 NIMKNPLFSEKA
+434 TIMKSPLFAEKA

-480 TCISD
+480 TCITN
-485 EAELFYC
+485 EAELFFC
-492 PNEILNGLIVDDNI
+492 PNEILNGIIADDNVLQ
-506 YNKFGTIIEG
+506 KFGTIIEE
-516 KTNTFIRCISKY
+516 KTNAFVRCISKY
-528 KYIFEKKI
+528 KYLFEKKI

-550 NTQMKSF
+550 NEQLKNFEIIYNSF
-557 ETIINSVDKNYRRK
+557 DKKNRRK
-571 LICNSS
+571 LMCNSS

-585 DNINVK
+585 DNKNIK
-591 MSIDESN
+591 ISIDEN
-598 NNNLFQKLKEDKNY
+598 NKNNNLFQKLKEDKNY
-612 VSRIHNLFVKT
+612 VSRIHNLFIKT
-623 PRDKPNHIDPKQN
+623 PRENQNLIDAKQN
-636 ANILVKQGAS
+636 ENILVMQGAS
-646 NDNNNNIKI
+646 NDNNKIKI

-660 NPTTLINKFLSLNE
+660 NPTTLINKFISLNE
-674 NNKEHPHKRLFL
+674 NSKRNHHKKLFL
-686 VNRYN
+686 GNRYN
-691 QNHKNEMPKASSS
+691 QNHKIDMPKASSS
-704 FFNDNVGIKQRMAEM
+704 FFKDNVEIKQRMAEM

-731 TKHSIISYMDNIY
+731 SKNSIISYIENIY
-744 LKNKDSDILDN
+744 LKNKDSDILEN
-755 IDNNKSKNK
+755 IDNNKPKNK
-764 KELMH
+764 KELIH

-782 GSDKK
+782 GSGKK
-787 RILSQNTKSIKNI
+787 RILSQNTKSIKSI
-800 YQTLKFDDY
+800 YQTIKCEDI

-823 KNIILTQKKLNNNK
+823 KNMILSQKKLNNNK

-859 GNL
+859 G

>member
-20 TNGKSKLLSDKFC
+20 TNGKSKLLADKFC
-33 SVLEE
+33 AVLEE

-47 EKNKN
+47 EKDKN
-52 ISKVILEDLS
+52 ISKIILEDLS
-62 QEMEIKE
+62 QGMEIKE

-90 SGKVLEFEI
+90 SGKILEYGI

-128 DCIEKNKENFPI
+128 DCIEKNKENFPVN
-140 TTFYNYK
+140 TFYNYK

-155 EKNNLESNKDIDI
+155 EKNNLVNNKDNDI
-168 NVISL
+168 NIISL

-191 KNNIKKSEWK
+191 KNNIKKSEWR

-229 NVNAHFLPNETKYSV
+229 NVNANFLPNETKYSV
-244 LIPLFT
+244 LIPLFIK
-250 NKRILEPI
+250 KRILEPI

-269 MKNYKGYIC
+269 LKNYIGYIC

-285 YLDKNSI
+285 YLDKKSL

-300 VSNRTKC
+300 LSNQTKC

-316 SHYLFKH
+316 SHYIFKN
-323 MNIEF
+323 MNVEF
-328 LNNNFAKYLEMITLK
+328 LRNNFAKYLEMITLK

-351 NEPYKGIYLIT
+351 NEPNKGIYIIT

-367 LKTNRA
+367 LKTKRT

-378 DLNFAILHSL
+378 DLNFIILHSL

-405 NKSYSFDKSD
+405 NKSYSFDKSE
-415 QKKLKN
+415 QKKVKN

-434 NIMKNPLFSEKA
+434 TIMKSPLFSEKA
-446 KEKKDIIFCVY
+446 KEKKDIIFYVY
-457 KENDILGLG
+457 KVNDILGLG

-485 EAELFYC
+485 EAELFFC
-492 PNEILNGLIVDDNI
+492 PNEILNGIIADDNI
-506 YNKFGTIIEG
+506 LNKFGAIIEE
-516 KTNTFIRCISKY
+516 KTNTFVRCISKY

-550 NTQMKSF
+550 NSQMKNY
-557 ETIINSVDKNYRRK
+557 ETIYNSVDKKYRRK
-571 LICNSS
+571 LLCNSS
-577 SEYNILQP
+577 SEYNILHP

-591 MSIDESN
+591 ISIDEN
-598 NNNLFQKLKEDKNY
+598 NKNNNLFQKLKEDKNY
-612 VSRIHNLFVKT
+612 VSRIHNLFIQT
-623 PRDKPNHIDPKQN
+623 PREKQNHIDSKQN
-636 ANILVKQGAS
+636 ENIGAS
-646 NDNNNNIKI
+646 NDNNNIKI

-660 NPTTLINKFLSLNE
+660 NPTTLINKFISLNE
-674 NNKEHPHKRLFL
+674 NSKQHPHKKLFL
-686 VNRYN
+686 GNRYN
-691 QNHKNEMPKASSS
+691 QNHKIEMPKASSS
-704 FFNDNVGIKQRMAEM
+704 FFKDNVGIKQRMAEM

-726 SIERN
+726 NIERN
-731 TKHSIISYMDNIY
+731 SKLSIVSYMDNIY

-755 IDNNKSKNK
+755 IDNNKGKNK

-782 GSDKK
+782 GNEKI

-800 YQTLKFDDY
+800 YQTIKYEDI

-823 KNIILTQKKLNNNK
+823 KNIILSHKKLNNGKN
-837 HKKITIN
+837 KKITIN

-859 GNL
+859 SKL

>member
-20 TNGKSKLLSDKFC
+20 TNGKTKLLADQFC
-33 SVLEE
+33 AVLEE

-52 ISKVILEDLS
+52 ISKIILEDLS
-62 QEMEIKE
+62 QGMEIKE
-69 YNSGNFIKKVL
+69 YNSGNFIKKVF

-90 SGKVLEFEI
+90 SGKILEFEI

-111 ILFLTRL
+111 ILFLTRI

-128 DCIEKNKENFPI
+128 DCIEKNKENFPVA
-140 TTFYNYK
+140 TFYNYK

-155 EKNNLESNKDIDI
+155 EKNNLESNKDNDI
-168 NVISL
+168 NIISL

-191 KNNIKKSEWK
+191 KNNIKKSEWRK
-201 KQKHKLKNE
+201 GKHKLKNE

-229 NVNAHFLPNETKYSV
+229 NVNANFLPNETKYSV
-244 LIPLFT
+244 LIPLFIK
-250 NKRILEPI
+250 KRILEPI

-285 YLDKNSI
+285 YLDKNSL

-300 VSNRTKC
+300 LSNQTKC

-316 SHYLFKH
+316 SHYIFKN
-323 MNIEF
+323 MNIQF
-328 LNNNFAKYLEMITLK
+328 LKNNFAKYLEMITLK
-343 KNDILFRQ
+343 KNDSLFRQ
-351 NEPYKGIYLIT
+351 NEPYKGIYIIA

-367 LKTNRA
+367 LKTNRT

-378 DLNFAILHSL
+378 DLNFTVLHSL

-405 NKSYSFDKSD
+405 NKSYSFDKRE
-415 QKKLKN
+415 KKKIKN

-434 NIMKNPLFSEKA
+434 TIMKSPLFAEKA

-480 TCISD
+480 TCITN
-485 EAELFYC
+485 EAELFFC
-492 PNEILNGLIVDDNI
+492 PNEILNGIIADDNVLQ
-506 YNKFGTIIEG
+506 KFGTIIEE
-516 KTNTFIRCISKY
+516 KTNAFVRCIRKY
-528 KYIFEKKI
+528 KYLFEKKI

-550 NTQMKSF
+550 NEQLKNFEIIYNSF
-557 ETIINSVDKNYRRK
+557 DKKNRRK
-571 LICNSS
+571 LMCNSS

-585 DNINVK
+585 DNKNIK
-591 MSIDESN
+591 ISIDEN
-598 NNNLFQKLKEDKNY
+598 NKNNNLFQKLKEDKNY
-612 VSRIHNLFVKT
+612 VSRIHNLFIKT
-623 PRDKPNHIDPKQN
+623 PRENQNLIDSKQN
-636 ANILVKQGAS
+636 ENILVMQGAS
-646 NDNNNNIKI
+646 NDNNKIKI

-660 NPTTLINKFLSLNE
+660 NPTTLINKFISLNE
-674 NNKEHPHKRLFL
+674 NSKRNHHKKLFL
-686 VNRYN
+686 GNRYN
-691 QNHKNEMPKASSS
+691 QNHKIDMPKASSS
-704 FFNDNVGIKQRMAEM
+704 FFKDNVEIKQRMAEM

-731 TKHSIISYMDNIY
+731 SKNSIISYIENIY
-744 LKNKDSDILDN
+744 LKNKDSDILEN
-755 IDNNKSKNK
+755 IDNNKPKNK
-764 KELMH
+764 KELIH

-782 GSDKK
+782 GSGKK
-787 RILSQNTKSIKNI
+787 RILSQNTKSIKSI
-800 YQTLKFDDY
+800 YQTIKCEDI

-823 KNIILTQKKLNNNK
+823 KNMILSQKKLNNNK

-859 GNL
+859 G

>member
-20 TNGKSKLLSDKFC
+20 TNGKTKLLADQFC
-33 SVLEE
+33 AVLEE

-52 ISKVILEDLS
+52 ISKIILEDLS
-62 QEMEIKE
+62 QGMEIKE
-69 YNSGNFIKKVL
+69 YNSGNFIKKVF

-90 SGKVLEFEI
+90 SGKILEFEI

-111 ILFLTRL
+111 ILYLTRI

-128 DCIEKNKENFPI
+128 DCIEKNKENFPVA
-140 TTFYNYK
+140 TFYNYK

-155 EKNNLESNKDIDI
+155 EKNNLESNKDNDI
-168 NVISL
+168 NIISL

-191 KNNIKKSEWK
+191 KNNIKKSEWRK
-201 KQKHKLKNE
+201 EKHKLKNE

-229 NVNAHFLPNETKYSV
+229 NVNANFLPNETKYSV
-244 LIPLFT
+244 LIPLFIK
-250 NKRILEPI
+250 KRILEPI

-285 YLDKNSI
+285 YLDKNSL

-300 VSNRTKC
+300 LSNQTKC

-316 SHYLFKH
+316 SHYIFKN
-323 MNIEF
+323 MNIQF
-328 LNNNFAKYLEMITLK
+328 LKNNFAKYLEMITLK
-343 KNDILFRQ
+343 KNDSLFRQ
-351 NEPYKGIYLIT
+351 NEPYKGIYIIA

-367 LKTNRA
+367 LKTNRT

-378 DLNFAILHSL
+378 DLNFTVLHSL

-405 NKSYSFDKSD
+405 NKSYSFDKRE
-415 QKKLKN
+415 KKKIKN

-434 NIMKNPLFSEKA
+434 TIMKSPLFAEKA

-480 TCISD
+480 TCITN
-485 EAELFYC
+485 EAELFFC
-492 PNEILNGLIVDDNI
+492 PNEILNGIIADDNVLQ
-506 YNKFGTIIEG
+506 KFGTIIEE
-516 KTNTFIRCISKY
+516 KTNAFVRCISKY
-528 KYIFEKKI
+528 KYLFEKKI

-550 NTQMKSF
+550 NEQLKNFEIIYNSF
-557 ETIINSVDKNYRRK
+557 DKKNRRK
-571 LICNSS
+571 LMCNSS

-585 DNINVK
+585 DNKNIK
-591 MSIDESN
+591 ISIDEN
-598 NNNLFQKLKEDKNY
+598 NKNNNLFQKLKEDKNY
-612 VSRIHNLFVKT
+612 VSRIHNLFIKT
-623 PRDKPNHIDPKQN
+623 PRENQNLIDAKQN
-636 ANILVKQGAS
+636 ENILVMQGAS
-646 NDNNNNIKI
+646 NDNNKIKI

-660 NPTTLINKFLSLNE
+660 NPTTLINKFISLNE
-674 NNKEHPHKRLFL
+674 NSRQNHHKKLFL
-686 VNRYN
+686 GNRYN
-691 QNHKNEMPKASSS
+691 QNHKIDMPKASSS
-704 FFNDNVGIKQRMAEM
+704 FFKDNVEIKQRMAEM

-731 TKHSIISYMDNIY
+731 SKNSIISYIENIY
-744 LKNKDSDILDN
+744 LKNKDSDILEN
-755 IDNNKSKNK
+755 IDNNKPKNK
-764 KELMH
+764 KELIH

-782 GSDKK
+782 GSGKK
-787 RILSQNTKSIKNI
+787 RILSQNTKSIKSI
-800 YQTLKFDDY
+800 YQTIKCEDI

-823 KNIILTQKKLNNNK
+823 KNMILSQKKLNNNK

-859 GNL
+859 G

>member
-20 TNGKSKLLSDKFC
+20 TNGKTKLLADQFC
-33 SVLEE
+33 AVLEE

-52 ISKVILEDLS
+52 ISKIILEDLS
-62 QEMEIKE
+62 QGMEIKE
-69 YNSGNFIKKVL
+69 YNSGNFIKKVF

-90 SGKVLEFEI
+90 SGKILEFEI

-111 ILFLTRL
+111 ILFLTRI

-128 DCIEKNKENFPI
+128 DCIEKNKENFPVA
-140 TTFYNYK
+140 TFYNYK

-155 EKNNLESNKDIDI
+155 EKNNLESNKDNDI
-168 NVISL
+168 NIISL

-191 KNNIKKSEWK
+191 KNNIKKSEWRK
-201 KQKHKLKNE
+201 EKHKLKNE

-229 NVNAHFLPNETKYSV
+229 NVNANFLPNETKYSV
-244 LIPLFT
+244 LIPLFIK
-250 NKRILEPI
+250 KRILEPI

-285 YLDKNSI
+285 YLDKNSL

-300 VSNRTKC
+300 LSNQTKC

-316 SHYLFKH
+316 SHYIFKN
-323 MNIEF
+323 MNIQF
-328 LNNNFAKYLEMITLK
+328 LKNNFAKYLEMITLK
-343 KNDILFRQ
+343 KNDSLFRQ
-351 NEPYKGIYLIT
+351 NEPYKGIYIIA

-367 LKTNRA
+367 LKTNRT

-378 DLNFAILHSL
+378 DLNFTVLHSL

-405 NKSYSFDKSD
+405 NKSYSFDKRE
-415 QKKLKN
+415 KKKIKN

-434 NIMKNPLFSEKA
+434 TIMKSPLFAEKA

-480 TCISD
+480 TCITN
-485 EAELFYC
+485 EAELFFC
-492 PNEILNGLIVDDNI
+492 PNEILNGIIADDNVLQ
-506 YNKFGTIIEG
+506 KFGTIIEE
-516 KTNTFIRCISKY
+516 KTNAFVRCISKY
-528 KYIFEKKI
+528 KYLFEKKI

-550 NTQMKSF
+550 NEQLKNFEIIYNSF
-557 ETIINSVDKNYRRK
+557 DKKNRRK
-571 LICNSS
+571 LMCNSS

-585 DNINVK
+585 DNKNIK
-591 MSIDESN
+591 ISIDEN
-598 NNNLFQKLKEDKNY
+598 NKNNNLFQKLKEDKNY
-612 VSRIHNLFVKT
+612 VSRIHNLFIKT
-623 PRDKPNHIDPKQN
+623 PRENQNLIDSKQN
-636 ANILVKQGAS
+636 ENILAMQGVS
-646 NDNNNNIKI
+646 NDNNKIKI
-655 SNNRD
+655 NNNRD
-660 NPTTLINKFLSLNE
+660 NPTTLINKFISLNE
-674 NNKEHPHKRLFL
+674 NSKRNHHKKLFL
-686 VNRYN
+686 GNRYN
-691 QNHKNEMPKASSS
+691 QNHKIDMPKASSS
-704 FFNDNVGIKQRMAEM
+704 FFKDNVEIKQRMAEM

-731 TKHSIISYMDNIY
+731 SKNSIISYIENIY
-744 LKNKDSDILDN
+744 LKNKDSDILEN
-755 IDNNKSKNK
+755 IDNNKPKNK
-764 KELMH
+764 KELIH

-782 GSDKK
+782 GSGKK
-787 RILSQNTKSIKNI
+787 RILSQNTKSIKSI
-800 YQTLKFDDY
+800 YQTIKCEDI

-823 KNIILTQKKLNNNK
+823 KNMILSQKKLNNNK

-859 GNL
+859 G

>member
-20 TNGKSKLLSDKFC
+20 TNGKTKLLADQFC
-33 SVLEE
+33 AVLEE

-52 ISKVILEDLS
+52 ISKIILEDLS
-62 QEMEIKE
+62 QGMEIKE
-69 YNSGNFIKKVL
+69 YNSGNFIKKVF

-90 SGKVLEFEI
+90 SGKILEFEI

-111 ILFLTRL
+111 ILYLTRI

-128 DCIEKNKENFPI
+128 DCIEKNKENFPVA
-140 TTFYNYK
+140 TFYNYK

-155 EKNNLESNKDIDI
+155 EKNNLENNKDNDI
-168 NVISL
+168 NIISL

-191 KNNIKKSEWK
+191 KNNIKKSEWRK
-201 KQKHKLKNE
+201 EKHKLKNE

-229 NVNAHFLPNETKYSV
+229 NVNANFLPNETKYSV
-244 LIPLFT
+244 LIPLFIK
-250 NKRILEPI
+250 KRILEPI

-285 YLDKNSI
+285 YLDKNSL

-300 VSNRTKC
+300 LSNQTKC

-316 SHYLFKH
+316 SHYIFKN
-323 MNIEF
+323 MNIQF
-328 LNNNFAKYLEMITLK
+328 LKNNFAKYLEMITLK
-343 KNDILFRQ
+343 KNDSLFRQ
-351 NEPYKGIYLIT
+351 NEPYKGIYIIA

-367 LKTNRA
+367 LKTNRT

-378 DLNFAILHSL
+378 DLNITVLHSL

-405 NKSYSFDKSD
+405 NKSYSFDKRE
-415 QKKLKN
+415 KKKIKN

-434 NIMKNPLFSEKA
+434 TIMKSPLFAEKA

-480 TCISD
+480 TCITN
-485 EAELFYC
+485 EAELFFC
-492 PNEILNGLIVDDNI
+492 PNEILNGIIADDNVLQ
-506 YNKFGTIIEG
+506 KFGTIIEE
-516 KTNTFIRCISKY
+516 KTNAFVRCISKY
-528 KYIFEKKI
+528 KYLFEKKI

-550 NTQMKSF
+550 NEQLKNFEIIYNSF
-557 ETIINSVDKNYRRK
+557 DKKNRRK
-571 LICNSS
+571 LMCNSS

-585 DNINVK
+585 DNKNIK
-591 MSIDESN
+591 ISIDEN
-598 NNNLFQKLKEDKNY
+598 NKNNNLFQKLKEDKNY
-612 VSRIHNLFVKT
+612 VSRIHNLFIKT
-623 PRDKPNHIDPKQN
+623 PRENQNLIDSKQN
-636 ANILVKQGAS
+636 ENILVMQGAS
-646 NDNNNNIKI
+646 NDNNKIKI

-660 NPTTLINKFLSLNE
+660 NPTTLINKFISLNE
-674 NNKEHPHKRLFL
+674 NSKRNHHKKLFL
-686 VNRYN
+686 GNRYN
-691 QNHKNEMPKASSS
+691 QNHKIDMPKASSS
-704 FFNDNVGIKQRMAEM
+704 FFKDNVEIKQRMAEM

-731 TKHSIISYMDNIY
+731 SKNSIISYIENIY

-755 IDNNKSKNK
+755 IDNNKPKNK
-764 KELMH
+764 KELIH

-782 GSDKK
+782 GSGKK
-787 RILSQNTKSIKNI
+787 RILSQNTKSIKSI
-800 YQTLKFDDY
+800 YQTIKCEDI

-823 KNIILTQKKLNNNK
+823 KNMILSQKKLNNNK

-859 GNL
+859 G

>member
-20 TNGKSKLLSDKFC
+20 TNGKTKLLADQFC
-33 SVLEE
+33 AVLEE

-52 ISKVILEDLS
+52 ISKIILEDLS
-62 QEMEIKE
+62 QGMEIKE
-69 YNSGNFIKKVL
+69 YNSGNFIKKVF

-90 SGKVLEFEI
+90 SGKILEFEI

-111 ILFLTRL
+111 ILYLTRI

-128 DCIEKNKENFPI
+128 DCIEKNKENFPVA
-140 TTFYNYK
+140 TFYNYK

-155 EKNNLESNKDIDI
+155 EKNNLESNKDNDI
-168 NVISL
+168 NIISL

-191 KNNIKKSEWK
+191 KNNIKKSEWRK
-201 KQKHKLKNE
+201 EKHKLKNE

-229 NVNAHFLPNETKYSV
+229 NVNANFLPNETKYSV
-244 LIPLFT
+244 LIPLFIK
-250 NKRILEPI
+250 KRILEPI

-285 YLDKNSI
+285 YLDKNSL

-300 VSNRTKC
+300 LSNQTKC

-316 SHYLFKH
+316 SHYIFKN
-323 MNIEF
+323 MNIQF
-328 LNNNFAKYLEMITLK
+328 LKNNFAKYLEMITLK
-343 KNDILFRQ
+343 KNDSLFRQ
-351 NEPYKGIYLIT
+351 NEPYKGIYIIA

-367 LKTNRA
+367 LKTNRT

-378 DLNFAILHSL
+378 DLNFTVLHSL

-405 NKSYSFDKSD
+405 NKSYSFDKRE
-415 QKKLKN
+415 KKKIKN

-434 NIMKNPLFSEKA
+434 TIMKSPLFAEKA

-480 TCISD
+480 TCITN
-485 EAELFYC
+485 EAELFFC
-492 PNEILNGLIVDDNI
+492 PNEILNGIIADDNVLQ
-506 YNKFGTIIEG
+506 KFGTIIEE
-516 KTNTFIRCISKY
+516 KTNAFVRCISKY
-528 KYIFEKKI
+528 KYLFEKKI

-550 NTQMKSF
+550 NEQLKNFEIIYNSF
-557 ETIINSVDKNYRRK
+557 DKKNRRK
-571 LICNSS
+571 LMCNSS

-585 DNINVK
+585 DNKNIK
-591 MSIDESN
+591 ISIDEN
-598 NNNLFQKLKEDKNY
+598 NKNNNLFQKLKEDKNY
-612 VSRIHNLFVKT
+612 VSRIHNLFIKT
-623 PRDKPNHIDPKQN
+623 PRENQNLIDAKQN
-636 ANILVKQGAS
+636 ENILVMQGAS
-646 NDNNNNIKI
+646 NDNNKIKI

-660 NPTTLINKFLSLNE
+660 NPTTLINKFISLNE
-674 NNKEHPHKRLFL
+674 NSRQNHHKKLFL
-686 VNRYN
+686 GNRYN
-691 QNHKNEMPKASSS
+691 QNHKIDMPKASSS
-704 FFNDNVGIKQRMAEM
+704 FFKDNVEIKQRMAEM

-731 TKHSIISYMDNIY
+731 SKNSIISYIENIY
-744 LKNKDSDILDN
+744 LKKKDSDILEN

-764 KELMH
+764 KELIH

-782 GSDKK
+782 GSGKK
-787 RILSQNTKSIKNI
+787 RILSQNTKSIKSI
-800 YQTLKFDDY
+800 YQTIKCEDI

-823 KNIILTQKKLNNNK
+823 KNMILSQKKLNNNK

-859 GNL
+859 G

>member
-20 TNGKSKLLSDKFC
+20 TNGKTKLLADQFC
-33 SVLEE
+33 AVLEE

-52 ISKVILEDLS
+52 ISKIILEDLS
-62 QEMEIKE
+62 QGMEIKE
-69 YNSGNFIKKVL
+69 YNSGNFIKKVF

-90 SGKVLEFEI
+90 SGKILEFEI

-111 ILFLTRL
+111 ILYLTRI

-128 DCIEKNKENFPI
+128 DCIEKNKENFPVA
-140 TTFYNYK
+140 TFYNYK

-155 EKNNLESNKDIDI
+155 EKNNLENNKDNDI
-168 NVISL
+168 NIISL

-191 KNNIKKSEWK
+191 KNNIKKSEWRK
-201 KQKHKLKNE
+201 EKHKLKNE

-229 NVNAHFLPNETKYSV
+229 NVNANFLPNETKYSV
-244 LIPLFT
+244 LIPLFIK
-250 NKRILEPI
+250 KRILEPI

-285 YLDKNSI
+285 YLDKNSL

-300 VSNRTKC
+300 LSNQTKC

-316 SHYLFKH
+316 SHYIFKN
-323 MNIEF
+323 MNIQF
-328 LNNNFAKYLEMITLK
+328 LKNNFAKYLEMITLK
-343 KNDILFRQ
+343 KNDSLFRQ
-351 NEPYKGIYLIT
+351 NEPYKGIYIIA

-367 LKTNRA
+367 LKTNRT

-378 DLNFAILHSL
+378 DLNFTVLHSL

-405 NKSYSFDKSD
+405 NKSYSFDKRE
-415 QKKLKN
+415 KKKIKN

-434 NIMKNPLFSEKA
+434 TIMKSPLFAEKA

-480 TCISD
+480 TCITN
-485 EAELFYC
+485 EAELFFC
-492 PNEILNGLIVDDNI
+492 PNEILNGIIADDNVLQ
-506 YNKFGTIIEG
+506 KFGTIIEE
-516 KTNTFIRCISKY
+516 KTNAFVRCISKY
-528 KYIFEKKI
+528 KYLFEKKI

-550 NTQMKSF
+550 NEQLKNFEIIYNSF
-557 ETIINSVDKNYRRK
+557 DKKNRRK
-571 LICNSS
+571 LMCNSS

-585 DNINVK
+585 DNKNIK
-591 MSIDESN
+591 ISIDEN
-598 NNNLFQKLKEDKNY
+598 NKNNNLFQKLKEDKNY
-612 VSRIHNLFVKT
+612 VSRIHNLFIKT
-623 PRDKPNHIDPKQN
+623 PRENQNLIDAKQN
-636 ANILVKQGAS
+636 ENILVMQGAS
-646 NDNNNNIKI
+646 NDNNKIKI

-660 NPTTLINKFLSLNE
+660 NPTTLINKFISLNE
-674 NNKEHPHKRLFL
+674 NSKRNHHKKLFL
-686 VNRYN
+686 GNRYN
-691 QNHKNEMPKASSS
+691 QNHKIDMPKASSS
-704 FFNDNVGIKQRMAEM
+704 FFKDNVEIKQRMAEM

-731 TKHSIISYMDNIY
+731 SKNSIISYIENIY
-744 LKNKDSDILDN
+744 LKNKDSDILEN
-755 IDNNKSKNK
+755 IDNNKPKNK
-764 KELMH
+764 KELIH

-782 GSDKK
+782 GSGKK
-787 RILSQNTKSIKNI
+787 RILSQNTKSIKSI
-800 YQTLKFDDY
+800 YQTIKCEDI

-823 KNIILTQKKLNNNK
+823 KNMILSQKKLNNNK

-859 GNL
+859 G

>member
-20 TNGKSKLLSDKFC
+20 TNGKTKLLADQFC
-33 SVLEE
+33 AVLEE

-52 ISKVILEDLS
+52 ISKIILEDLS
-62 QEMEIKE
+62 QGMEIKE
-69 YNSGNFIKKVL
+69 YNSGNFIKKVF

-90 SGKVLEFEI
+90 SGKILEFEI

-111 ILFLTRL
+111 ILYLTRI

-128 DCIEKNKENFPI
+128 DCIEKNKENFPVA
-140 TTFYNYK
+140 TFYNYK

-155 EKNNLESNKDIDI
+155 EKNNLENNKDNDI
-168 NVISL
+168 NIISL

-191 KNNIKKSEWK
+191 KNNIKKSEWRK
-201 KQKHKLKNE
+201 EKHKLKNE

-229 NVNAHFLPNETKYSV
+229 NVNANFLPNETKYSV
-244 LIPLFT
+244 LIPLFIK
-250 NKRILEPI
+250 KRILEPI

-285 YLDKNSI
+285 YLDKNSL

-300 VSNRTKC
+300 LSNQTKC

-316 SHYLFKH
+316 SHYIFKN
-323 MNIEF
+323 MNIQF
-328 LNNNFAKYLEMITLK
+328 LKNNFAKYLEMITLK
-343 KNDILFRQ
+343 KNDSLFRQ
-351 NEPYKGIYLIT
+351 NEPYKGIYIIA

-367 LKTNRA
+367 LKTNRT

-378 DLNFAILHSL
+378 DLNFTVLHSL

-405 NKSYSFDKSD
+405 NKSYSFDKRE
-415 QKKLKN
+415 KKKIKN

-434 NIMKNPLFSEKA
+434 TIMKSPLFAEKA

-480 TCISD
+480 TCITN
-485 EAELFYC
+485 EAELFFC
-492 PNEILNGLIVDDNI
+492 PNEILNGIIADDNVLQ
-506 YNKFGTIIEG
+506 KFGTIIEE
-516 KTNTFIRCISKY
+516 KTNAFVRCISKY
-528 KYIFEKKI
+528 KYLFEKKI

-550 NTQMKSF
+550 NEQLKNFEIIYNSF
-557 ETIINSVDKNYRRK
+557 DKKNRRK
-571 LICNSS
+571 LMCNSS

-585 DNINVK
+585 DNKNIK
-591 MSIDESN
+591 ISIDEN
-598 NNNLFQKLKEDKNY
+598 NKNNNLFQKLKEDKNY
-612 VSRIHNLFVKT
+612 VSRIHNLFIKT
-623 PRDKPNHIDPKQN
+623 PRENQNLIDSKQN
-636 ANILVKQGAS
+636 ENILVMQGAS
-646 NDNNNNIKI
+646 NDNNKIKI

-660 NPTTLINKFLSLNE
+660 NPTTLINKFISLNE
-674 NNKEHPHKRLFL
+674 NSKRNHHKKLFL
-686 VNRYN
+686 GNRYN
-691 QNHKNEMPKASSS
+691 QNHKIDMPKASSS
-704 FFNDNVGIKQRMAEM
+704 FFKDNVEIKQRMAEM

-731 TKHSIISYMDNIY
+731 SKNSIISYIENIY

-755 IDNNKSKNK
+755 IDNNKPKNK
-764 KELMH
+764 KELIH

-782 GSDKK
+782 GSGKK
-787 RILSQNTKSIKNI
+787 RILSQNTKSIKSI
-800 YQTLKFDDY
+800 YQTIKCEDI

-823 KNIILTQKKLNNNK
+823 KNMILSQKKLNNNK

-859 GNL
+859 G

>member
-20 TNGKSKLLSDKFC
+20 TNGKTKLLADQFC
-33 SVLEE
+33 AVLEE

-52 ISKVILEDLS
+52 ISKIILEDLS
-62 QEMEIKE
+62 QGMEIKE
-69 YNSGNFIKKVL
+69 YNSGNFIKKVF
-80 GKIDDFYMIL
+80 GKIDVFYMIL
-90 SGKVLEFEI
+90 SGKILEFEI

-111 ILFLTRL
+111 ILYLTRI

-128 DCIEKNKENFPI
+128 DCIEKNKENFPVA
-140 TTFYNYK
+140 TFYNYK

-155 EKNNLESNKDIDI
+155 EKNNLENNKDNDI
-168 NVISL
+168 NIISL

-191 KNNIKKSEWK
+191 KNNIKKSEWRK
-201 KQKHKLKNE
+201 EKHKLKNE

-229 NVNAHFLPNETKYSV
+229 NVNANFLPNETKYSV
-244 LIPLFT
+244 LIPLFIK
-250 NKRILEPI
+250 KRILEPI

-285 YLDKNSI
+285 YLDKNSL

-300 VSNRTKC
+300 LSNQTKC

-316 SHYLFKH
+316 SHYIFKN
-323 MNIEF
+323 MNIQF
-328 LNNNFAKYLEMITLK
+328 LKNNFAKYLEMITLK
-343 KNDILFRQ
+343 KNDSLFRQ
-351 NEPYKGIYLIT
+351 NEPYKGIYIIA

-367 LKTNRA
+367 LKTNRT

-378 DLNFAILHSL
+378 DLNFTVLHSL

-405 NKSYSFDKSD
+405 NKSYSFDKRE
-415 QKKLKN
+415 KKKIKN

-434 NIMKNPLFSEKA
+434 TIMKSPLFAEKA

-480 TCISD
+480 TCITN
-485 EAELFYC
+485 EAELFFC
-492 PNEILNGLIVDDNI
+492 PNEILNGIIADDNVLQ
-506 YNKFGTIIEG
+506 KFGTIIEE
-516 KTNTFIRCISKY
+516 KTNAFVRCISKY
-528 KYIFEKKI
+528 KYLFEKKI

-550 NTQMKSF
+550 NEQLKNFEIIYNSF
-557 ETIINSVDKNYRRK
+557 DKKNRRK
-571 LICNSS
+571 LMCNSS

-585 DNINVK
+585 DNKNIK
-591 MSIDESN
+591 ISIDEN
-598 NNNLFQKLKEDKNY
+598 NKNNNLFQKLKEDKNY
-612 VSRIHNLFVKT
+612 VSRIHNLFIKT
-623 PRDKPNHIDPKQN
+623 PRENQNLIDSKQN
-636 ANILVKQGAS
+636 ENILVMQGAS
-646 NDNNNNIKI
+646 NDNNKIKI

-660 NPTTLINKFLSLNE
+660 NPTTLINKFISLNE
-674 NNKEHPHKRLFL
+674 NSKRNHHKKLFL
-686 VNRYN
+686 GNRYN
-691 QNHKNEMPKASSS
+691 QNHKIDMPKASSS
-704 FFNDNVGIKQRMAEM
+704 FFKDNVEIKQRMAEM

-731 TKHSIISYMDNIY
+731 SKNSIISYIENIY
-744 LKNKDSDILDN
+744 LKNKDSDILEN
-755 IDNNKSKNK
+755 IDNNKPKNK
-764 KELMH
+764 KELIH

-782 GSDKK
+782 GSGKK
-787 RILSQNTKSIKNI
+787 RILSQNTKSIKSI
-800 YQTLKFDDY
+800 YQTIKCEDI

-823 KNIILTQKKLNNNK
+823 KNMILSQKKLNNNK

-859 GNL
+859 G

>member
-20 TNGKSKLLSDKFC
+20 TNGKTKLLADQFC
-33 SVLEE
+33 AVLEE

-52 ISKVILEDLS
+52 ISKIILEDLS
-62 QEMEIKE
+62 QGMEIKE
-69 YNSGNFIKKVL
+69 YNSGNFIKKVF

-90 SGKVLEFEI
+90 SGKILEFEI

-111 ILFLTRL
+111 ILYLTRI

-128 DCIEKNKENFPI
+128 DCIEKNKENFPVA
-140 TTFYNYK
+140 TFYNYK

-155 EKNNLESNKDIDI
+155 EKNNLESNKDNDI
-168 NVISL
+168 NIISL

-191 KNNIKKSEWK
+191 KNNIKKSEWR
-201 KQKHKLKNE
+201 KQKYKLKNE

-229 NVNAHFLPNETKYSV
+229 NVNANFLPNETKYSV
-244 LIPLFT
+244 LIPLFIK
-250 NKRILEPI
+250 KRILEPI

-285 YLDKNSI
+285 YLDKNSL

-300 VSNRTKC
+300 LSNQTTC

-316 SHYLFKH
+316 SHYIFKN
-323 MNIEF
+323 MNIQF
-328 LNNNFAKYLEMITLK
+328 LKNNFAKYLEMITLK
-343 KNDILFRQ
+343 KNDSLFRQ
-351 NEPYKGIYLIT
+351 NEPYKGIYIIA

-367 LKTNRA
+367 LKTNRT

-378 DLNFAILHSL
+378 DLNFTVLHSL

-405 NKSYSFDKSD
+405 NKSYSFDKRE
-415 QKKLKN
+415 KKKIKN

-434 NIMKNPLFSEKA
+434 TIMKSPLFAEKA

-480 TCISD
+480 TCITN
-485 EAELFYC
+485 EAELFFC
-492 PNEILNGLIVDDNI
+492 PNEILNGIIADDNVLQ
-506 YNKFGTIIEG
+506 KFGTIIEE
-516 KTNTFIRCISKY
+516 KTNAFVRCISKY
-528 KYIFEKKI
+528 KYLFEKKI

-550 NTQMKSF
+550 NEQLKNFEIIYNSF
-557 ETIINSVDKNYRRK
+557 DKKNRRK
-571 LICNSS
+571 LMCNSS

-585 DNINVK
+585 DNKNIK
-591 MSIDESN
+591 ISIDEN
-598 NNNLFQKLKEDKNY
+598 NKNNNLFQKLKEDKNY
-612 VSRIHNLFVKT
+612 VSRIHNLFIKT
-623 PRDKPNHIDPKQN
+623 PRENQNLIDSKQN
-636 ANILVKQGAS
+636 ENILVMQGAS
-646 NDNNNNIKI
+646 NDNNKIKI

-660 NPTTLINKFLSLNE
+660 NPTTLINKFISLNE
-674 NNKEHPHKRLFL
+674 NSKRNHHKKLFL
-686 VNRYN
+686 GNRYN
-691 QNHKNEMPKASSS
+691 QNHKIDMPKASSS
-704 FFNDNVGIKQRMAEM
+704 FFKDNVEIKQRMAEM

-731 TKHSIISYMDNIY
+731 SKNSIISYIENIY

-755 IDNNKSKNK
+755 IDNNKPKNK
-764 KELMH
+764 KELIH

-782 GSDKK
+782 GSGKK
-787 RILSQNTKSIKNI
+787 RILSQNTKSIKSI
-800 YQTLKFDDY
+800 YQTIKCEDI

-823 KNIILTQKKLNNNK
+823 KNMILSQKKLNNNK

-859 GNL
+859 G

>member
-20 TNGKSKLLSDKFC
+20 TNGKTKLLADQFC
-33 SVLEE
+33 AVLEE

-52 ISKVILEDLS
+52 ISKIILEDLS
-62 QEMEIKE
+62 QGMEIKE
-69 YNSGNFIKKVL
+69 YNSGNFIKKVF

-90 SGKVLEFEI
+90 SGKTLEFEI

-111 ILFLTRL
+111 ILFLTRI

-128 DCIEKNKENFPI
+128 DCIEKNKENFPVA
-140 TTFYNYK
+140 TFYNYK

-155 EKNNLESNKDIDI
+155 EKNNLESNKDNDI
-168 NVISL
+168 NIISL

-191 KNNIKKSEWK
+191 KNNIKKSEWRK
-201 KQKHKLKNE
+201 EKHKLKNE

-229 NVNAHFLPNETKYSV
+229 NVNANFLPNETKYSV
-244 LIPLFT
+244 LIPLFIK
-250 NKRILEPI
+250 KRILEPI

-285 YLDKNSI
+285 YLDKNSL

-300 VSNRTKC
+300 LSNQTKC

-316 SHYLFKH
+316 SHYIFKN
-323 MNIEF
+323 MNIQF
-328 LNNNFAKYLEMITLK
+328 LKNNFAKYLEMITLK
-343 KNDILFRQ
+343 KNDSLFRQ
-351 NEPYKGIYLIT
+351 NEPYKGIYIIA

-367 LKTNRA
+367 LKTNRT

-378 DLNFAILHSL
+378 DLNFTVLHSL

-405 NKSYSFDKSD
+405 NKSYSFDKRE
-415 QKKLKN
+415 KKKIKN

-434 NIMKNPLFSEKA
+434 TIMKSPLFAEKA

-480 TCISD
+480 TCITN
-485 EAELFYC
+485 EAELFFC
-492 PNEILNGLIVDDNI
+492 PNEILNGIIADDNVLQ
-506 YNKFGTIIEG
+506 KFGTIIEE
-516 KTNTFIRCISKY
+516 KTNAFVRCISKY
-528 KYIFEKKI
+528 KYLFEKKI

-550 NTQMKSF
+550 NEQLKNFEIIYNSF
-557 ETIINSVDKNYRRK
+557 DKKNRRK
-571 LICNSS
+571 LMCNSS

-585 DNINVK
+585 DNKNIK
-591 MSIDESN
+591 ISIDEN
-598 NNNLFQKLKEDKNY
+598 NKNNNLFQKLKEDKNY
-612 VSRIHNLFVKT
+612 VSRIHNLFIKT
-623 PRDKPNHIDPKQN
+623 PRENQNLIDSKQN
-636 ANILVKQGAS
+636 ENILVMQGAS
-646 NDNNNNIKI
+646 NDNNKIKI
-655 SNNRD
+655 NNNRD
-660 NPTTLINKFLSLNE
+660 NPTTLINKFISLNE
-674 NNKEHPHKRLFL
+674 NSKRNHHKKLFL
-686 VNRYN
+686 GNRYN
-691 QNHKNEMPKASSS
+691 QNHKIDMPKASSS
-704 FFNDNVGIKQRMAEM
+704 FFKDNVEIKQRMAEM

-731 TKHSIISYMDNIY
+731 SKNSIISYIENIY
-744 LKNKDSDILDN
+744 LKNKDSDILEN
-755 IDNNKSKNK
+755 IDNNKPKNK
-764 KELMH
+764 KELIH

-782 GSDKK
+782 GSGKK
-787 RILSQNTKSIKNI
+787 RILSQNTKSIKSI
-800 YQTLKFDDY
+800 YQTIKCEDI

-823 KNIILTQKKLNNNK
+823 KNMIISQKKLNNNK

-859 GNL
+859 G

>member
-20 TNGKSKLLSDKFC
+20 TNGKTKLLADQFC
-33 SVLEE
+33 AVLEE

-52 ISKVILEDLS
+52 ISKIILEDLS
-62 QEMEIKE
+62 QGMEIKE
-69 YNSGNFIKKVL
+69 YNSGNFIKKVF

-90 SGKVLEFEI
+90 SGKILEFEI

-111 ILFLTRL
+111 ILFLTRI

-128 DCIEKNKENFPI
+128 DCIEKNKENFPVA
-140 TTFYNYK
+140 TFYNYK

-155 EKNNLESNKDIDI
+155 EKNNLESNKDNDI
-168 NVISL
+168 NIISL

-191 KNNIKKSEWK
+191 KNNIKKSEWRK
-201 KQKHKLKNE
+201 EKHKLKNE

-229 NVNAHFLPNETKYSV
+229 NVNANFLPNETKYSV
-244 LIPLFT
+244 LIPLFIK
-250 NKRILEPI
+250 KRILEPI

-285 YLDKNSI
+285 YLDKNSL

-300 VSNRTKC
+300 LSNQTKC

-316 SHYLFKH
+316 SHYIFKN
-323 MNIEF
+323 MNIQF
-328 LNNNFAKYLEMITLK
+328 LKNNFAKYLEMITLK
-343 KNDILFRQ
+343 KNESLFRQ
-351 NEPYKGIYLIT
+351 NEPYKGIYIIA

-367 LKTNRA
+367 LKTNRT

-378 DLNFAILHSL
+378 DLNFTVLHSL

-405 NKSYSFDKSD
+405 NKSYSFDKRE
-415 QKKLKN
+415 KKKIKN

-434 NIMKNPLFSEKA
+434 TIMKSPLFAEKA

-480 TCISD
+480 TCITN
-485 EAELFYC
+485 EAELFFC
-492 PNEILNGLIVDDNI
+492 PNEILNGIIADDNVLQ
-506 YNKFGTIIEG
+506 KFGTIIEE
-516 KTNTFIRCISKY
+516 KTNAFVRCISKY
-528 KYIFEKKI
+528 KYLFEKKI

-550 NTQMKSF
+550 NEQLKNFEIIYNSF
-557 ETIINSVDKNYRRK
+557 DKKNRRK
-571 LICNSS
+571 LMCNSS

-585 DNINVK
+585 DNKNIK
-591 MSIDESN
+591 ISIDEN
-598 NNNLFQKLKEDKNY
+598 NKNNNLFQKLKEDKNY
-612 VSRIHNLFVKT
+612 VSRIHNLFIKT
-623 PRDKPNHIDPKQN
+623 PRENQNLIDSKQN
-636 ANILVKQGAS
+636 ENILVMQGAS
-646 NDNNNNIKI
+646 NDNNKIKI

-660 NPTTLINKFLSLNE
+660 NPTTLINKFISLNE
-674 NNKEHPHKRLFL
+674 NSKRNHHKKLFL
-686 VNRYN
+686 GNRYN
-691 QNHKNEMPKASSS
+691 QNHKIDMPKASSS
-704 FFNDNVGIKQRMAEM
+704 FFKDNVEIKQRMAEM

-731 TKHSIISYMDNIY
+731 SKNSIISYIENIY

-755 IDNNKSKNK
+755 IDNNKPKNK
-764 KELMH
+764 KELIH

-782 GSDKK
+782 GSGKK
-787 RILSQNTKSIKNI
+787 RILSQNTKSIKSI
-800 YQTLKFDDY
+800 YQTIKCEDI

-823 KNIILTQKKLNNNK
+823 KNMILSQKKLNNNK

-859 GNL
+859 G

>member
-20 TNGKSKLLSDKFC
+20 TNGKTKLLADQFC
-33 SVLEE
+33 AVLEE

-52 ISKVILEDLS
+52 ISKIILEDLS
-62 QEMEIKE
+62 QGMEIKE
-69 YNSGNFIKKVL
+69 YNSGNFIKKVF
-80 GKIDDFYMIL
+80 GKIDVFYMIL
-90 SGKVLEFEI
+90 SGKILEFEI

-111 ILFLTRL
+111 ILYLTRI

-128 DCIEKNKENFPI
+128 DCIEKNKENFPVA
-140 TTFYNYK
+140 TFYNYK

-155 EKNNLESNKDIDI
+155 EKNNLENNKDNDI
-168 NVISL
+168 NIISL

-191 KNNIKKSEWK
+191 KNNIKKSEWRK
-201 KQKHKLKNE
+201 EKHKLKNE

-229 NVNAHFLPNETKYSV
+229 NVNANFLPNETKYSV
-244 LIPLFT
+244 LIPLFIK
-250 NKRILEPI
+250 KRILEPI

-285 YLDKNSI
+285 YLDKNSL
-292 NQNRLIYK
+292 NKNRLIYK
-300 VSNRTKC
+300 LSNQTKC

-316 SHYLFKH
+316 SHYIFKN
-323 MNIEF
+323 MNIQF
-328 LNNNFAKYLEMITLK
+328 LKNNFAKYLEMITLK
-343 KNDILFRQ
+343 KNDSLFRQ
-351 NEPYKGIYLIT
+351 NEPYKGIYIIA

-367 LKTNRA
+367 LKTNRT

-378 DLNFAILHSL
+378 DLNFTVLHSL

-405 NKSYSFDKSD
+405 NKSYSFDKRE
-415 QKKLKN
+415 KKKIKN

-434 NIMKNPLFSEKA
+434 TIMKSPLFAEKA

-480 TCISD
+480 TCITN
-485 EAELFYC
+485 EAELFFC
-492 PNEILNGLIVDDNI
+492 PNEILNGIIADDNVLQ
-506 YNKFGTIIEG
+506 KFGTIIEE
-516 KTNTFIRCISKY
+516 KTNAFVRCISKY
-528 KYIFEKKI
+528 KYLFEKKI

-550 NTQMKSF
+550 NEQLKNFEIIYNSF
-557 ETIINSVDKNYRRK
+557 DKKNRRK
-571 LICNSS
+571 LMCNSS

-585 DNINVK
+585 DNKNIK
-591 MSIDESN
+591 ISIDEN
-598 NNNLFQKLKEDKNY
+598 NKNNNLFQKLKEDKNY
-612 VSRIHNLFVKT
+612 VSRIHNLFIKT
-623 PRDKPNHIDPKQN
+623 PRENQNLIDSKQN
-636 ANILVKQGAS
+636 ENILVMQGAS
-646 NDNNNNIKI
+646 NDNNKIKI

-660 NPTTLINKFLSLNE
+660 NPTTLINKFISLNE
-674 NNKEHPHKRLFL
+674 NSKRNHHKKLFL
-686 VNRYN
+686 GNRYN
-691 QNHKNEMPKASSS
+691 QNHKIDMPKASSS
-704 FFNDNVGIKQRMAEM
+704 FFKDNVEIKQRMAEM

-731 TKHSIISYMDNIY
+731 SKNSIISYIENIY
-744 LKNKDSDILDN
+744 LKNKDSDILEN
-755 IDNNKSKNK
+755 IDNNKPKNK
-764 KELMH
+764 KELIH

-782 GSDKK
+782 GSGKK
-787 RILSQNTKSIKNI
+787 RILSQNTKSIKSI
-800 YQTLKFDDY
+800 YQTIKCEDI

-823 KNIILTQKKLNNNK
+823 KNMILSQKKLNNNK

-859 GNL
+859 G

>member
-1 MKINNSKIILAKFQ
+1 MKINNSEIILAKFQ

-20 TNGKSKLLSDKFC
+20 TNGKSKLLVDKFC
-33 SVLEE
+33 AVLEE

-47 EKNKN
+47 EKDKN
-52 ISKVILEDLS
+52 ISKIILEDLS
-62 QEMEIKE
+62 QGMEIKE

-90 SGKVLEFEI
+90 SGKILEYEI

-128 DCIEKNKENFPI
+128 DCIEKNKENFPVN
-140 TTFYNYK
+140 TFYNYK

-155 EKNNLESNKDIDI
+155 EKNNLVNNKDNDI
-168 NVISL
+168 NIISL

-191 KNNIKKSEWK
+191 KNNIKKSEWR

-229 NVNAHFLPNETKYSV
+229 NVNANFLPNETKYSV
-244 LIPLFT
+244 LIPLFIK
-250 NKRILEPI
+250 KRILEPI

-269 MKNYKGYIC
+269 LKNYIGYIC

-285 YLDKNSI
+285 YLDKKSL

-300 VSNRTKC
+300 LSNQTKC

-316 SHYLFKH
+316 SHYIFKN

-328 LNNNFAKYLEMITLK
+328 LINNFAKYLEMITMK

-351 NEPYKGIYLIT
+351 NEPNKGIYIIT

-367 LKTNRA
+367 LKTKRT

-378 DLNFAILHSL
+378 DLNFIILHSL

-405 NKSYSFDKSD
+405 NKSYSFDKSE
-415 QKKLKN
+415 QKKVKN

-434 NIMKNPLFSEKA
+434 TIMKSPLFSEKA
-446 KEKKDIIFCVY
+446 KEKKDIIFYVY
-457 KENDILGLG
+457 KVNDILGLG

-485 EAELFYC
+485 EAELFFC
-492 PNEILNGLIVDDNI
+492 PNEILNGIIADDNI
-506 YNKFGTIIEG
+506 LNKFGAIIEE
-516 KTNTFIRCISKY
+516 KTNTFVRCISKY

-550 NTQMKSF
+550 NSQMKNY
-557 ETIINSVDKNYRRK
+557 ETIYNSVDKKYRRK
-571 LICNSS
+571 LLCNSS
-577 SEYNILQP
+577 SEYNIIHP

-591 MSIDESN
+591 ISIDEN
-598 NNNLFQKLKEDKNY
+598 NKNNNLFQKLKEDKNY
-612 VSRIHNLFVKT
+612 VSRIHNLFIQT
-623 PRDKPNHIDPKQN
+623 PREKQNHIDSKQN
-636 ANILVKQGAS
+636 ENIGAS
-646 NDNNNNIKI
+646 NDNNNIKI

-660 NPTTLINKFLSLNE
+660 NPTTLINKFISLNE
-674 NNKEHPHKRLFL
+674 NSKQHPHKKLFL
-686 VNRYN
+686 GNRYN
-691 QNHKNEMPKASSS
+691 QNHKIEMPKASSS
-704 FFNDNVGIKQRMAEM
+704 FFKDNVGIKQRMAEM

-726 SIERN
+726 NIERN
-731 TKHSIISYMDNIY
+731 SKLSIVSYMDNIY

-755 IDNNKSKNK
+755 IDNNKGKNK

-782 GSDKK
+782 GNEKI

-800 YQTLKFDDY
+800 YQTIKYEDI

-823 KNIILTQKKLNNNK
+823 KNIILSHKKLNNGKN
-837 HKKITIN
+837 KKITIN

-859 GNL
+859 GKL

>member
-20 TNGKSKLLSDKFC
+20 TNGKTKLLADQFC
-33 SVLEE
+33 AVLEE

-52 ISKVILEDLS
+52 ISKIILEDLS
-62 QEMEIKE
+62 QGMEIKE
-69 YNSGNFIKKVL
+69 YNSGNFIKKVF

-90 SGKVLEFEI
+90 SGKILEFEI

-111 ILFLTRL
+111 ILYLTRI
-118 YLLKEEHLYK
+118 YLLKEEYLYK
-128 DCIEKNKENFPI
+128 DCIEKNKENFPVA
-140 TTFYNYK
+140 TFYNYK

-155 EKNNLESNKDIDI
+155 EKNNLESNKDNDI
-168 NVISL
+168 NIISL

-191 KNNIKKSEWK
+191 KNNIKKSEWRK
-201 KQKHKLKNE
+201 EKHKLKNE

-229 NVNAHFLPNETKYSV
+229 NVNANFLPNETKYSV

-250 NKRILEPI
+250 KKRILEPI

-285 YLDKNSI
+285 YLDKNSL

-300 VSNRTKC
+300 LSNQTKC

-316 SHYLFKH
+316 SHYIFKN
-323 MNIEF
+323 MNIQF
-328 LNNNFAKYLEMITLK
+328 LKNNFAKYLEMITLK
-343 KNDILFRQ
+343 KNDSLFRQ
-351 NEPYKGIYLIT
+351 NEPYKGIYIIA

-367 LKTNRA
+367 LKTNRT

-378 DLNFAILHSL
+378 DLNFTVLHSL

-405 NKSYSFDKSD
+405 NKSYSFDKRE
-415 QKKLKN
+415 KKKIKN

-434 NIMKNPLFSEKA
+434 TIMKSPLFAEKA

-480 TCISD
+480 TCITN
-485 EAELFYC
+485 EAELFFC
-492 PNEILNGLIVDDNI
+492 PNEILNGIIADDNVLQ
-506 YNKFGTIIEG
+506 KFGTIIEE
-516 KTNTFIRCISKY
+516 KTNAFARCISKY
-528 KYIFEKKI
+528 KYLFEKKI

-550 NTQMKSF
+550 NEQLKNFEIIYNSF
-557 ETIINSVDKNYRRK
+557 DKKNRRK
-571 LICNSS
+571 LMCNSS

-585 DNINVK
+585 DNKNIK
-591 MSIDESN
+591 ISIDEN
-598 NNNLFQKLKEDKNY
+598 NKNNNLFQKLKEDKNY
-612 VSRIHNLFVKT
+612 VSRIHNLFIKT
-623 PRDKPNHIDPKQN
+623 PRENQNLIDAKQN
-636 ANILVKQGAS
+636 ENILVMQGAS
-646 NDNNNNIKI
+646 NDNNKIKI

-660 NPTTLINKFLSLNE
+660 NPTTLINKFISLNE
-674 NNKEHPHKRLFL
+674 NSKRNHHKKLFL
-686 VNRYN
+686 GNRYN
-691 QNHKNEMPKASSS
+691 QNHKIDMPKASSS
-704 FFNDNVGIKQRMAEM
+704 FFKDNVEIKQRMAEM

-731 TKHSIISYMDNIY
+731 SKNSIISYIENIY

-755 IDNNKSKNK
+755 IDNNKPKNK
-764 KELMH
+764 KELIH

-782 GSDKK
+782 GSGKK
-787 RILSQNTKSIKNI
+787 RILSQNTKSIKSI
-800 YQTLKFDDY
+800 YQTIKCEDI

-823 KNIILTQKKLNNNK
+823 KNMILSQKKLNNNK

-859 GNL
+859 G